1 MRTKR
6 KIISMLLCGA
16 MLVSH
21 CTPPAFVEAQTITT
35 ADGMCEHHTE
45 HTEDCGYTAGT
56 PETPCAHE
64 HTEDCYTEVTKCV
77 HEHTPECY
85 TEKTE
90 ESTSGDDAVT
100 ADTEEREPENCTH
113 LCSEESGCITKEWNC
128 PHEEGQ
134 HDESCGYVP
143 AEEGTPCGYVCHIC
157 PVQDMIDA
165 LPGGE
170 EVTGENAGEIKE
182 RLEAIDKA
190 KEQLTDEETKQL
202 DVSRYQ
208 DAAAALSALDGQTG
222 SDVPIP
228 ADIGDTFVVG
238 TLSYK
243 VISTDPAEVELT
255 SGASFTGETLNIP
268 STVENNGAT
277 YTVTSIGDNAFENNN
292 KIKTVTFPDTLT
304 KIGDS
309 AFSKCYSL
317 EGELRLPEGLQ
328 EIGSYAFFSDSKI
341 KTVIFPDTLIRIG
354 NQAFINCYGLE
365 GMLTLPEGLK
375 EIGSSAFAGQAEYA
389 GYNNNKMMN
398 ITAVNL
404 PNSLEKLGYN
414 DFHAC
419 KITSVTVPEQI
430 TVLERGVFSC
440 CFELTSVT
448 LPEGLKTIGSL
459 EQYSSG
465 PFQHCTSLKTIE
477 LPDGVEVL
485 GRTAFGQSGL
495 TEITLPKNL
504 KTIGGGAFC
513 ACADLKKINWNDN
526 LETVNSNAFEECIG
540 LTEVE
545 IPAGIANFDPAA
557 FRDCPNTC
565 TIKVSE
571 LPLYAALINFKENG
585 PNQHNTDYEVVYTG
599 SMQNA
604 QFEDDTFTYIVID
617 ADNNYVQ
624 ILGIKEGVTL
634 NADLTLPEKVSYMD
648 NEYTVTEIGG
658 GVFNEHSE
666 LTNITLPDTLKKI
679 GNGAFANCT
688 GLMDLT
694 LPAAV
699 EIIGNSAF
707 YKCTNLQNVVFPNNL
722 TEIGSTAF
730 FSCAIKNID
739 LSVTRLNKI
748 DERAFYSCKDLESVK
763 LPDCLTTLNGNAFL
777 ECAKLESIN
786 LPKDLTTMGKDVF
799 NNCTSLAK
807 VDCPPDMVLTEL
819 PDYTFAGCINLSEI
833 TLPVSIKKIGWSAFN
848 NCGKLQNFTLPAEL
862 EELASYAFYFC
873 SGLCGGTL
881 DLPSTVT
888 KIDSSTFDK
897 CDIERLNID
906 KNNSLQTLGN
916 GAFNGVALVV
926 CFDRSTYEKVHRVA
940 VAPTE
945 VRMMYDIADVLL
957 EPASIGDQIYTGE
970 EIKPEVKLYVEENGE
985 EHFFELDRDYT
996 VAYENNI
1003 NITAD
1008 VENGRAK
1015 IILTPTKDGSLHGG
1029 PREVYFTILAPQK
1042 YPVVMQ
1048 NSDGGTS
1055 SASPEEAEEGT
1066 KVELTATPDEGY
1078 HFVEWQVL
1086 SGDVLIENNSFI
1098 MPAAE
1103 VRIQAVFEADTYTV
1117 TLNANG
1123 GTINSGDVTS
1133 YTYGVGAVLPTA
1145 DNMAYTRYTFN
1156 GWYEDSSF
1164 SGSPVT
1170 AISAT
1175 DTGNKTFYA
1184 KWVPVEAQSYTVL
1197 VSASPEAGGTVSG
1210 GGTYTENT
1218 SVTITATPNEGYHFV
1233 EWQVLSGGVSIENNS
1248 FIMPAAEVCIQAV
1261 FEADTYT
1268 VTLNANGGT
1277 INSGDVTSYTYGVGA
1292 VLPTADNMSY
1302 TGHTF
1307 NGWYEDSS
1315 FSGSPVTAI
1324 SATDTG
1330 DKTFYA
1336 KWVPVKPGAQSY
1348 TVLVSANPEA
1358 GGTVS
1363 GGGTYT
1369 ENTYVTV
1376 TAAAKEG
1383 YRFVKWTE
1391 DGSAVSDSADY
1402 AFTVTADRTLTAVF
1416 EKETSDERHEGLWVS
1431 GMQDTVPYTGAPVRQ
1446 ENINVYH
1453 NSTLLQ
1459 EKTEYTISYKN
1470 NKNAGTAQ
1478 LIVTGKGNYKG
1489 KVTQN
1494 FIIEA
1499 IDLSRESQNSIS
1511 ATVATAV
1518 ATGKKLKP
1526 AITVTWNQKKLKE
1539 KKDYTLTYDTNIT
1552 EASDDG
1558 YDITISG
1565 TGNYTGT
1572 ITRKF
1577 RVVPKGTKLLNSAK
1591 VTGLAKSYPYQ
1602 DAAENAIPHGLETD
1616 LANLTVKVGKTT
1628 LTQGTDYTVRMENAG
1643 AVGTASLIIEPAQ
1656 ASSYAGEKRVPVLI
1670 TGTNLKTCSVTG
1682 LEKSYP
1688 YTGAPITPDITVFTG
1703 KNGTGTKI
1711 SEGDYIVR
1719 YTNNTKPGKATLTVT
1734 GIAEKGY
1741 SGTLKAT
1748 YTISRTDLAE
1758 GENAGKITVQLP
1770 DTASYAKGGAKPQP
1784 VIRHTE
1790 GSTVHILRE
1799 NIDYKLIYKNNTAV
1813 SAGNTNLSTNR
1824 QPAVTITGIG
1834 NYRGTITKT
1843 FTIVRQD
1850 ISLLTI
1856 AASDKPYSAKK
1867 KGRAYYSAPKVYD
1880 LDGKQLRQNT
1890 DYTVR
1895 YTDDATGSEIGKTDI
1910 VQNGTK
1916 IRVTITAAETSKSGY
1931 SGTLSTTYFVR
1942 GAADVKDIAKAKT
1955 DKIKPQHYTGSPICP
1970 KVGLYTTK
1978 GKTKTYLT
1986 EGEDYEIVGCY
1997 NNIRKGTATILIK
2010 GKGSFSGIRT
2020 VTFKIISADNPLIWS
2035 GVF

>member
-16 MLVSH
+16 MLVSN
-21 CTPPAFVEAQTITT
+21 CAPPAFVEAQTITT
-35 ADGMCEHHTE
+35 ADGLCEHHTE
-45 HTEDCGYTAGT
+45 HTEDCGYTVGT

-64 HTEDCYTEVTKCV
+64 HTEDCYTEVTECI

-85 TEKTE
+85 PEETE
-90 ESTSGDDAVT
+90 ESTSGDDAVP
-100 ADTEEREPENCTH
+100 ADTEGREPENCTH

-143 AEEGTPCGYVCHIC
+143 AEEGTPCGYVCRIC
-157 PVQDMIDA
+157 PVQDMIDT
-165 LPGGE
+165 LPAGE

-190 KEQLTDEETKQL
+190 KEQLTDEETEQL

-208 DAAAALSALDGQTG
+208 DAAAALSALDGQTEVN
-222 SDVPIP
+222 VPMA
-228 ADIGDTFVVG
+228 ADIGETFDDG
-238 TLSYK
+238 NLSYR
-243 VISTDPAEVELT
+243 VTAENEVEV
-255 SGASFTGETLNIP
+255 TGLLVKLDGEGKLEIPETV
-268 STVENNGAT
+268 TNGDVT
-277 YTVTSIGDNAFENNN
+277 YTVTAIGKEAFHAGTQSCNESIKEVVLPGTLKKIDYGAFWYYPKLTKLELPDGIEEIGERAFFECLTLAGEIYLPDSITSIG
-292 KIKTVTFPDTLT
+292 
-304 KIGDS
+304 S
-309 AFSKCYSL
+309 C
-317 EGELRLPEGLQ
+317 
-328 EIGSYAFFSDSKI
+328 
-341 KTVIFPDTLIRIG
+341 
-354 NQAFINCYGLE
+354 
-365 GMLTLPEGLK
+365 
-375 EIGSSAFAGQAEYA
+375 AFAA
-389 GYNNNKMMN
+389 GLGVGAYGNPSNN
-398 ITAVNL
+398 
-404 PNSLEKLGYN
+404 
-414 DFHAC
+414 
-419 KITSVTVPEQI
+419 ITSVRMPAHLQSLGTFAFCRCGSLESVEIPAGI
-430 TVLERGVFSC
+430 TVLKKNTFAFCTSLE
-440 CFELTSVT
+440 SVT
-448 LPEGLKTIGSL
+448 LPEGLTTIDEDAFRSCTSLETINWPDSLRNLEMWAFTGCSKLPAVQLNDNMEVIKSCAFQGCTSLTEVTLPPNLKTFEPAAFAECTCKINVHNMQECIDLLIYKEKYPKYTFTVNLISDTGETVQIFEDENFRYAVTDSTNSTVQLLGLKNADKQYSGKLEISANATCNGTEYKVTSIGNNAFEDYAQISEIVLPDTLDALGTRAFYGCKALEEVLLPENLTMIGNNAFARCEKLAKVTWPDHLQTIGSYAFSRTPLTSAALPNSLHSIGEFAFEYCDALKNVYLPANL
-459 EQYSSG
+459 ETMGSST
-465 PFQHCTSLKTIE
+465 FWMCSSLQD
-477 LPDGVEVL
+477 LSFSSDML
-485 GRTAFGQSGL
+485 L
-495 TEITLPKNL
+495 TEIPGGTFRGCDALTTVELPKSIIKIDGSAFENCAGLTTITLPEGLESIEATAFYNDKSLTGPLNL
-504 KTIGGGAFC
+504 PQAVKSLG
-513 ACADLKKINWNDN
+513 
-526 LETVNSNAFEECIG
+526 VSAFEEC
-540 LTEVE
+540 E
-545 IPAGIANFDPAA
+545 
-557 FRDCPNTC
+557 
-565 TIKVSE
+565 
-571 LPLYAALINFKENG
+571 
-585 PNQHNTDYEVVYTG
+585 
-599 SMQNA
+599 
-604 QFEDDTFTYIVID
+604 
-617 ADNNYVQ
+617 
-624 ILGIKEGVTL
+624 
-634 NADLTLPEKVSYMD
+634 
-648 NEYTVTEIGG
+648 
-658 GVFNEHSE
+658 
-666 LTNITLPDTLKKI
+666 
-679 GNGAFANCT
+679 
-688 GLMDLT
+688 
-694 LPAAV
+694 
-699 EIIGNSAF
+699 
-707 YKCTNLQNVVFPNNL
+707 NLQLHINGSNL
-722 TEIGSTAF
+722 LNHIGSDAL
-730 FSCAIKNID
+730 KNVKLVTCDD
-739 LSVTRLNKI
+739 LSMYGYLK
-748 DERAFYSCKDLESVK
+748 
-763 LPDCLTTLNGNAFL
+763 
-777 ECAKLESIN
+777 
-786 LPKDLTTMGKDVF
+786 
-799 NNCTSLAK
+799 SL
-807 VDCPPDMVLTEL
+807 
-819 PDYTFAGCINLSEI
+819 
-833 TLPVSIKKIGWSAFN
+833 
-848 NCGKLQNFTLPAEL
+848 
-862 EELASYAFYFC
+862 
-873 SGLCGGTL
+873 
-881 DLPSTVT
+881 
-888 KIDSSTFDK
+888 
-897 CDIERLNID
+897 
-906 KNNSLQTLGN
+906 
-916 GAFNGVALVV
+916 
-926 CFDRSTYEKVHRVA
+926 A

-1145 DNMAYTRYTFN
+1145 DNM
-1156 GWYEDSSF
+1156 
-1164 SGSPVT
+1164 
-1170 AISAT
+1170 
-1175 DTGNKTFYA
+1175 
-1184 KWVPVEAQSYTVL
+1184 
-1197 VSASPEAGGTVSG
+1197 
-1210 GGTYTENT
+1210 
-1218 SVTITATPNEGYHFV
+1218 
-1233 EWQVLSGGVSIENNS
+1233 
-1248 FIMPAAEVCIQAV
+1248 
-1261 FEADTYT
+1261 
-1268 VTLNANGGT
+1268 
-1277 INSGDVTSYTYGVGA
+1277 
-1292 VLPTADNMSY
+1292 SY

-1446 ENINVYH
+1446 ENIKVYH

-1526 AITVTWNQKKLKE
+1526 AVTVTWNQKKLKE
-1539 KKDYTLTYDTNIT
+1539 KKDYTLTYNTNIT
-1552 EASDDG
+1552 AASDDG

-1688 YTGAPITPDITVFTG
+1688 YTGAPITPNITVFTG

>member
-21 CTPPAFVEAQTITT
+21 CTPSAFAEAQTITT
-35 ADGMCEHHTE
+35 ADGLCEHHTE
-45 HTEDCGYTAGT
+45 HTEDCGYTVGT

-64 HTEDCYTEVTKCV
+64 HTEDCYTEVTECI

-85 TEKTE
+85 PEETE
-90 ESTSGDDAVT
+90 ESTSGDDAVP

-157 PVQDMIDA
+157 PIQDMIDA

-190 KEQLTDEETKQL
+190 KEQLTDEETEQL

-255 SGASFTGETLNIP
+255 GGASFTGETLNIP

-328 EIGSYAFFSDSKI
+328 EIGSSAFFSDSKI

-375 EIGSSAFAGQAEYA
+375 EIGSSAFAGQAEFA
-389 GYNNNKMMN
+389 GYVNNKMMN

-414 DFHAC
+414 AFHAC

-430 TVLERGVFSC
+430 TVLESGVFSC

-888 KIDSSTFDK
+888 KIDSSAFDK

-1103 VRIQAVFEADTYTV
+1103 VR
-1117 TLNANG
+1117 
-1123 GTINSGDVTS
+1123 
-1133 YTYGVGAVLPTA
+1133 
-1145 DNMAYTRYTFN
+1145 
-1156 GWYEDSSF
+1156 
-1164 SGSPVT
+1164 
-1170 AISAT
+1170 
-1175 DTGNKTFYA
+1175 
-1184 KWVPVEAQSYTVL
+1184 
-1197 VSASPEAGGTVSG
+1197 
-1210 GGTYTENT
+1210 
-1218 SVTITATPNEGYHFV
+1218 
-1233 EWQVLSGGVSIENNS
+1233 
-1248 FIMPAAEVCIQAV
+1248 IQAV

-1526 AITVTWNQKKLKE
+1526 AVTVTWNQKKLKE

-1719 YTNNTKPGKATLTVT
+1719 YTNNTKSGKATLTVT

>member
-1 MRTKR
+1 
-6 KIISMLLCGA
+6 MLLCGA

-21 CTPPAFVEAQTITT
+21 CTPSAFAEAQTITT
-35 ADGMCEHHTE
+35 ADGLCEHHTE
-45 HTEDCGYTAGT
+45 HTEDCGYTVGT

-64 HTEDCYTEVTKCV
+64 HTEDCYTEVTECI

-85 TEKTE
+85 PEETE
-90 ESTSGDDAVT
+90 ESTSGDDAVP

-157 PVQDMIDA
+157 PIQDMIDA

-190 KEQLTDEETKQL
+190 KEQLTDEETEQL

-208 DAAAALSALDGQTG
+208 DAAAALSALDGQTEVN
-222 SDVPIP
+222 VPMA
-228 ADIGDTFVVG
+228 ADIGETFDDG
-238 TLSYK
+238 NLSYR
-243 VISTDPAEVELT
+243 VTAENEVEV
-255 SGASFTGETLNIP
+255 TGLLVKLDGEGKLEIPETV
-268 STVENNGAT
+268 TNGDVT
-277 YTVTSIGDNAFENNN
+277 YTVTAIGKEAFHAGTQSCNESIKEVVLPGTLKKIDYGAFWYYPKLTKLELPDGIEEIGERAFFECLTLAGEIYLPDSITSIG
-292 KIKTVTFPDTLT
+292 
-304 KIGDS
+304 S
-309 AFSKCYSL
+309 C
-317 EGELRLPEGLQ
+317 
-328 EIGSYAFFSDSKI
+328 
-341 KTVIFPDTLIRIG
+341 
-354 NQAFINCYGLE
+354 
-365 GMLTLPEGLK
+365 
-375 EIGSSAFAGQAEYA
+375 AFAA
-389 GYNNNKMMN
+389 GLGVGAYGNPSNN
-398 ITAVNL
+398 
-404 PNSLEKLGYN
+404 
-414 DFHAC
+414 
-419 KITSVTVPEQI
+419 ITSVRMPAHLQSLGTFAFCRCGSLESVEIPAGI
-430 TVLERGVFSC
+430 TVLKKNTFAFCTSLE
-440 CFELTSVT
+440 SVT
-448 LPEGLKTIGSL
+448 LPEGLTTIDEDAFRSCTSLETINWPDSLRNLEMWAFTGCSKLPAVQLNDNMEVIKSCAFQGCTSLTEVTLPPNLKTFEPAAFAECTCKINVHNMQECIDLLIYKEKYPKYTFTVNLISDTGETVQIFEDENFRYAVTDSTNSTVQLLGLKNADKQYSGKLEISANATCNGTEYKVTSIGNNAFEDYAQISEIVLPDTLDALGTRAFYGCKALEEVLLPENLTMIGNNAFARCEKLAKVTWPDHLQTIGSYAFSRTPLTSAALPNSLHSIGEFAFEYCDALKNVYLPANL
-459 EQYSSG
+459 ETMGSST
-465 PFQHCTSLKTIE
+465 FWMCSSLQD
-477 LPDGVEVL
+477 LSFSSDML
-485 GRTAFGQSGL
+485 L
-495 TEITLPKNL
+495 TEIPGGTFRGCDALTTVELPKSIIKIDGSAFENCAGLTTITLPEGLESIEATAFYNDKSLTGPLNL
-504 KTIGGGAFC
+504 PQAVKSLG
-513 ACADLKKINWNDN
+513 
-526 LETVNSNAFEECIG
+526 VSAFEEC
-540 LTEVE
+540 E
-545 IPAGIANFDPAA
+545 
-557 FRDCPNTC
+557 
-565 TIKVSE
+565 
-571 LPLYAALINFKENG
+571 
-585 PNQHNTDYEVVYTG
+585 
-599 SMQNA
+599 
-604 QFEDDTFTYIVID
+604 
-617 ADNNYVQ
+617 
-624 ILGIKEGVTL
+624 
-634 NADLTLPEKVSYMD
+634 
-648 NEYTVTEIGG
+648 
-658 GVFNEHSE
+658 
-666 LTNITLPDTLKKI
+666 
-679 GNGAFANCT
+679 
-688 GLMDLT
+688 
-694 LPAAV
+694 
-699 EIIGNSAF
+699 
-707 YKCTNLQNVVFPNNL
+707 NLQLHINGSNL
-722 TEIGSTAF
+722 LNHIGSDAL
-730 FSCAIKNID
+730 KNVKLVTCDD
-739 LSVTRLNKI
+739 LSMYGYLK
-748 DERAFYSCKDLESVK
+748 
-763 LPDCLTTLNGNAFL
+763 
-777 ECAKLESIN
+777 
-786 LPKDLTTMGKDVF
+786 
-799 NNCTSLAK
+799 SL
-807 VDCPPDMVLTEL
+807 
-819 PDYTFAGCINLSEI
+819 
-833 TLPVSIKKIGWSAFN
+833 
-848 NCGKLQNFTLPAEL
+848 
-862 EELASYAFYFC
+862 
-873 SGLCGGTL
+873 
-881 DLPSTVT
+881 
-888 KIDSSTFDK
+888 
-897 CDIERLNID
+897 
-906 KNNSLQTLGN
+906 
-916 GAFNGVALVV
+916 
-926 CFDRSTYEKVHRVA
+926 A

-1145 DNMAYTRYTFN
+1145 DNM
-1156 GWYEDSSF
+1156 
-1164 SGSPVT
+1164 
-1170 AISAT
+1170 
-1175 DTGNKTFYA
+1175 
-1184 KWVPVEAQSYTVL
+1184 
-1197 VSASPEAGGTVSG
+1197 
-1210 GGTYTENT
+1210 
-1218 SVTITATPNEGYHFV
+1218 
-1233 EWQVLSGGVSIENNS
+1233 
-1248 FIMPAAEVCIQAV
+1248 
-1261 FEADTYT
+1261 
-1268 VTLNANGGT
+1268 
-1277 INSGDVTSYTYGVGA
+1277 
-1292 VLPTADNMSY
+1292 SY

-1446 ENINVYH
+1446 ENIKVYH

-1526 AITVTWNQKKLKE
+1526 AVTVTWNQKKLKE
-1539 KKDYTLTYDTNIT
+1539 KKDYTLTYNTNIT
-1552 EASDDG
+1552 AASDDG

-1688 YTGAPITPDITVFTG
+1688 YTGAPITPNITVFTG

>member
-6 KIISMLLCGA
+6 KIISLLLCGA
-16 MLVSH
+16 MLVSN
-21 CTPPAFVEAQTITT
+21 CAPPAFVEAQTITT

-190 KEQLTDEETKQL
+190 KEQLTDEETEQL

-414 DFHAC
+414 AFHAC

-545 IPAGIANFDPAA
+545 IPAGIANFDPTA

-585 PNQHNTDYEVVYTG
+585 PNQYNTDYEVVYTG

-679 GNGAFANCT
+679 GNGAFTKCT
-688 GLMDLT
+688 GLTDLN
-694 LPAAV
+694 LPSAV
-699 EIIGNSAF
+699 EIIDNRAF
-707 YKCTNLQNVVFPNNL
+707 YQCTNLQNVAFSTNL
-722 TEIGSTAF
+722 TEIGGNAF
-730 FSCAIKNID
+730 YKCAIKNVD

-748 DERAFYSCKDLESVK
+748 DERAFSSCEALESVK
-763 LPDCLTTLNGNAFL
+763 FPECLTTLKGETFHK
-777 ECAKLESIN
+777 CTKLESIN
-786 LPKDLTTMGKDVF
+786 LPRALTTMGENVF
-799 NNCTSLAK
+799 GNCTSLAK

-848 NCGKLQNFTLPAEL
+848 NCGKLQNFTFPAEL

-888 KIDSSTFDK
+888 KIDSSAFDK

-1103 VRIQAVFEADTYTV
+1103 VCIQAVFEADTYTV

-1145 DNMAYTRYTFN
+1145 DNMA
-1156 GWYEDSSF
+1156 
-1164 SGSPVT
+1164 
-1170 AISAT
+1170 
-1175 DTGNKTFYA
+1175 
-1184 KWVPVEAQSYTVL
+1184 
-1197 VSASPEAGGTVSG
+1197 
-1210 GGTYTENT
+1210 
-1218 SVTITATPNEGYHFV
+1218 
-1233 EWQVLSGGVSIENNS
+1233 
-1248 FIMPAAEVCIQAV
+1248 
-1261 FEADTYT
+1261 
-1268 VTLNANGGT
+1268 
-1277 INSGDVTSYTYGVGA
+1277 
-1292 VLPTADNMSY
+1292 Y

-1446 ENINVYH
+1446 ENIKVYH

-1526 AITVTWNQKKLKE
+1526 AVTVTWNQKKLKE

>member
-21 CTPPAFVEAQTITT
+21 CTPSAFAEAQTITT
-35 ADGMCEHHTE
+35 ADGLCEHHTE
-45 HTEDCGYTAGT
+45 HTEDCGYTVGT

-64 HTEDCYTEVTKCV
+64 HTEDCYTEVTECI

-85 TEKTE
+85 PEETE
-90 ESTSGDDAVT
+90 ESTSGDDAVP
-100 ADTEEREPENCTH
+100 ADTEGREPENCTH

-143 AEEGTPCGYVCHIC
+143 AEEGTPCGYVCRIC
-157 PVQDMIDA
+157 PVQDMIDT
-165 LPGGE
+165 LPAGE

-190 KEQLTDEETKQL
+190 KEQLTDEETEQL

-354 NQAFINCYGLE
+354 NQAFMSCYGLE
-365 GMLTLPEGLK
+365 GTLTLPEGLK
-375 EIGSSAFAGQAEYA
+375 EIGSSAFSGSAEFA
-389 GYNNNKMMN
+389 GYVNNKMMN

-414 DFHAC
+414 AFHAC

-430 TVLERGVFSC
+430 TVLESGVFSC

-888 KIDSSTFDK
+888 KIDSSAFDK

-1145 DNMAYTRYTFN
+1145 DNM
-1156 GWYEDSSF
+1156 
-1164 SGSPVT
+1164 
-1170 AISAT
+1170 
-1175 DTGNKTFYA
+1175 
-1184 KWVPVEAQSYTVL
+1184 
-1197 VSASPEAGGTVSG
+1197 
-1210 GGTYTENT
+1210 
-1218 SVTITATPNEGYHFV
+1218 
-1233 EWQVLSGGVSIENNS
+1233 
-1248 FIMPAAEVCIQAV
+1248 
-1261 FEADTYT
+1261 
-1268 VTLNANGGT
+1268 
-1277 INSGDVTSYTYGVGA
+1277 
-1292 VLPTADNMSY
+1292 SY

-1446 ENINVYH
+1446 ENIKVYH

-1499 IDLSRESQNSIS
+1499 IDLSSESQNSIS

-1526 AITVTWNQKKLKE
+1526 AVTVTWNQKKLKE
-1539 KKDYTLTYDTNIT
+1539 KKDYTLTYNTNIT
-1552 EASDDG
+1552 AASDDG

-1688 YTGAPITPDITVFTG
+1688 YTGAPITPNITVFTG

>member
-21 CTPPAFVEAQTITT
+21 CTPSAFAEAQTITT
-35 ADGMCEHHTE
+35 ADGLCEHHTE
-45 HTEDCGYTAGT
+45 HTEDCGYTVGT

-64 HTEDCYTEVTKCV
+64 HTEDCYTEVTECI

-85 TEKTE
+85 PEETE
-90 ESTSGDDAVT
+90 ESTSGDDAVP
-100 ADTEEREPENCTH
+100 ADTEGREPENCTH

-143 AEEGTPCGYVCHIC
+143 AEEGTPCGYVCRIC
-157 PVQDMIDA
+157 PVQDMIDT
-165 LPGGE
+165 LPAGE

-190 KEQLTDEETKQL
+190 KEQLTDEETEQL

-208 DAAAALSALDGQTG
+208 DAAAALSALDGQTEVN
-222 SDVPIP
+222 VPMA
-228 ADIGDTFVVG
+228 ADIGETFDDG
-238 TLSYK
+238 NLSYK
-243 VISTDPAEVELT
+243 VIATDPAEVELT
-255 SGASFTGETLNIP
+255 SGASFTGENLVIP
-268 STVENNGAT
+268 STVENNGVT
-277 YTVTSIGDNAFENNN
+277 YTVTSIGNSAFSQKSN
-292 KIKTVTFPDTLT
+292 IATVAFPDTLT
-304 KIGDS
+304 KIGDD
-309 AFSKCYSL
+309 AFDRCYNL
-317 EGELRLPEGLQ
+317 EGELKLPNGLE

-341 KTVIFPDTLIRIG
+341 KTVIFPDTLICIG
-354 NQAFINCYGLE
+354 NQAFMSCYGLE
-365 GMLTLPEGLK
+365 GTLTLPEGLK
-375 EIGSSAFAGQAEYA
+375 EIGSSAFSGSAEFA
-389 GYNNNKMMN
+389 GYVNNKMMN

-414 DFHAC
+414 AFHAC

-430 TVLERGVFSC
+430 TVLESGVFSC

-448 LPEGLKTIGSL
+448 LPEGLKAISDTS
-459 EQYSSG
+459 QYGNG
-465 PFQHCTSLKTIE
+465 PFAHCKALKTIE
-477 LPDGVEVL
+477 LPDSVELL
-485 GRTAFGQSGL
+485 GLGAFAQSGL
-495 TEITLPKNL
+495 TEITLPKSL
-504 KTIGGGAFC
+504 KTIWDGAFVSC
-513 ACADLKKINWNDN
+513 KDLTTINWNDS
-526 LETVNSNAFEECIG
+526 LETVNSNAFQKCIG

-545 IPAGIANFDPAA
+545 IPAGIANFNPAA
-557 FRDCPNTC
+557 FRQCPSTC

-571 LPLYAALINFKENG
+571 LSLYTALINFKKNG
-585 PNQHNTDYEVVYTG
+585 PNQYDTAYEVVYTG
-599 SMQNA
+599 SMQDVK
-604 QFEDDTFTYIVID
+604 FGDDKFTYIVID
-617 ADNNYVQ
+617 ADKKYVQ
-624 ILGIKEGVTL
+624 ILGIKESVTFD
-634 NADLTLPEKVSYMD
+634 ADLTIPEKVTYMN

-658 GVFNEHSE
+658 GVFNGHSE
-666 LTNITLPDTLKKI
+666 LTKITLPDTLQKI
-679 GNGAFANCT
+679 GDGAFANCT

-888 KIDSSTFDK
+888 KIDSSAFDK

-1086 SGDVLIENNSFI
+1086 SG
-1098 MPAAE
+1098 
-1103 VRIQAVFEADTYTV
+1103 
-1117 TLNANG
+1117 
-1123 GTINSGDVTS
+1123 
-1133 YTYGVGAVLPTA
+1133 
-1145 DNMAYTRYTFN
+1145 
-1156 GWYEDSSF
+1156 
-1164 SGSPVT
+1164 
-1170 AISAT
+1170 
-1175 DTGNKTFYA
+1175 
-1184 KWVPVEAQSYTVL
+1184 
-1197 VSASPEAGGTVSG
+1197 
-1210 GGTYTENT
+1210 
-1218 SVTITATPNEGYHFV
+1218 
-1233 EWQVLSGGVSIENNS
+1233 GVSIENNS

-1336 KWVPVKPGAQSY
+1336 KWVPVNPGAQSY

-1526 AITVTWNQKKLKE
+1526 AVTVTWNQKKLKE

-1643 AVGTASLIIEPAQ
+1643 AVGTESLIIEPAQ

-1834 NYRGTITKT
+1834 NYRGKKKKT

>member
-21 CTPPAFVEAQTITT
+21 CTPSAFAEAQTITT
-35 ADGMCEHHTE
+35 ADGLCEHHTE
-45 HTEDCGYTAGT
+45 HTEDCGYTVGT

-64 HTEDCYTEVTKCV
+64 HTEDCYTEVTECI

-85 TEKTE
+85 PEETE
-90 ESTSGDDAVT
+90 ESTSGDDAVP

-157 PVQDMIDA
+157 PIQDMIDA

-190 KEQLTDEETKQL
+190 KEQLTDEETEQL

-208 DAAAALSALDGQTG
+208 DAAAALSALDGQTEVN
-222 SDVPIP
+222 VPMA
-228 ADIGDTFVVG
+228 ADIGETFDDG
-238 TLSYK
+238 NLSYR
-243 VISTDPAEVELT
+243 VTAENEVEV
-255 SGASFTGETLNIP
+255 TGLLVKLDGEGKLEIPETV
-268 STVENNGAT
+268 TNGDVT
-277 YTVTSIGDNAFENNN
+277 YTVTAIGKEAFHAGTQSCNESIKEVVLPGTLKKIDYGAFWYYPKLTKLELPDGIEEIGERAFFECLTLAGEIYLPDSITSIG
-292 KIKTVTFPDTLT
+292 
-304 KIGDS
+304 S
-309 AFSKCYSL
+309 C
-317 EGELRLPEGLQ
+317 
-328 EIGSYAFFSDSKI
+328 
-341 KTVIFPDTLIRIG
+341 
-354 NQAFINCYGLE
+354 
-365 GMLTLPEGLK
+365 
-375 EIGSSAFAGQAEYA
+375 AFAA
-389 GYNNNKMMN
+389 GLGVGAYGNPSNN
-398 ITAVNL
+398 
-404 PNSLEKLGYN
+404 
-414 DFHAC
+414 
-419 KITSVTVPEQI
+419 ITSVRMPAHLQSLGTFAFCRCGSLESVEIPAGI
-430 TVLERGVFSC
+430 TVLKKNTFAFCTSLE
-440 CFELTSVT
+440 SVT
-448 LPEGLKTIGSL
+448 LPEGLTTIDEDAFRSCTSLETINWPDSLRNLEMWAFTGCSKLPAVQLNDNMEVIKSCAFQGCTSLTEVTLPPNLKTFEPAAFAECTCKINVHNMQECIDLLIYKEKYPKYTFTVNLISDTGETVQIFEDENFRYAVTDSTNSTVQLLGLKNADKQYSGKLEISANATCNGTEYKVTSIGNNAFEDYAQISEIVLPDTLDALGTRAFYGCKALEEVLLPENLTMIGNNAFARCEKLAKVTWPDHLQTIGSYAFSRTPLTSAALPNSLHSIGEFAFEYCDALKNVYLPANL
-459 EQYSSG
+459 ETMGSST
-465 PFQHCTSLKTIE
+465 FWMCSSLQD
-477 LPDGVEVL
+477 LSFSSDML
-485 GRTAFGQSGL
+485 L
-495 TEITLPKNL
+495 TEIPGGTFRGCDALTTVELPKSIIKIDGSAFENCAGLTTITLPEGLESIEATAFYNDKSLTGPLNL
-504 KTIGGGAFC
+504 PQAVKSLG
-513 ACADLKKINWNDN
+513 
-526 LETVNSNAFEECIG
+526 VSAFEEC
-540 LTEVE
+540 E
-545 IPAGIANFDPAA
+545 
-557 FRDCPNTC
+557 
-565 TIKVSE
+565 
-571 LPLYAALINFKENG
+571 
-585 PNQHNTDYEVVYTG
+585 
-599 SMQNA
+599 
-604 QFEDDTFTYIVID
+604 
-617 ADNNYVQ
+617 
-624 ILGIKEGVTL
+624 
-634 NADLTLPEKVSYMD
+634 
-648 NEYTVTEIGG
+648 
-658 GVFNEHSE
+658 
-666 LTNITLPDTLKKI
+666 
-679 GNGAFANCT
+679 
-688 GLMDLT
+688 
-694 LPAAV
+694 
-699 EIIGNSAF
+699 
-707 YKCTNLQNVVFPNNL
+707 NLQLHINGSNL
-722 TEIGSTAF
+722 LNHIGSDAL
-730 FSCAIKNID
+730 KNVKLVTCDD
-739 LSVTRLNKI
+739 LSMYGYLK
-748 DERAFYSCKDLESVK
+748 
-763 LPDCLTTLNGNAFL
+763 
-777 ECAKLESIN
+777 
-786 LPKDLTTMGKDVF
+786 
-799 NNCTSLAK
+799 SLA
-807 VDCPPDMVLTEL
+807 
-819 PDYTFAGCINLSEI
+819 G
-833 TLPVSIKKIGWSAFN
+833 
-848 NCGKLQNFTLPAEL
+848 
-862 EELASYAFYFC
+862 
-873 SGLCGGTL
+873 
-881 DLPSTVT
+881 
-888 KIDSSTFDK
+888 
-897 CDIERLNID
+897 
-906 KNNSLQTLGN
+906 
-916 GAFNGVALVV
+916 
-926 CFDRSTYEKVHRVA
+926 
-940 VAPTE
+940 APTE
-945 VRMMYDIADVLL
+945 VRMLYDIADILL
-957 EPASIGDQIYTGE
+957 EPEFIPDQIYTGE
-970 EIKPEVKLYVEENGE
+970 EIKPEVKLYVEENGGK
-985 EHFFELDRDYT
+985 HFFELNKDYT
-996 VAYENNI
+996 VSYENNT
-1003 NITAD
+1003 NITD
-1008 VENGRAK
+1008 VVENGRAK
-1015 IILTPTKDGSLHGG
+1015 IILTPTKDGSLYGG
-1029 PREVYFTILAPQK
+1029 SRTVNFTILAPQK

-1048 NSDGGTS
+1048 DSDGGTS
-1055 SASPEEAEEGT
+1055 SASTKDAEEGT
-1066 KVELTATPDEGY
+1066 KIELTATPDEGY
-1078 HFVEWQVL
+1078 HFVKWQVL
-1086 SGDVLIENNSFI
+1086 SGDVSIENNSFI

-1117 TLNANG
+1117 TLHANG
-1123 GTINSGDVTS
+1123 GTINSGDV
-1133 YTYGVGAVLPTA
+1133 
-1145 DNMAYTRYTFN
+1145 D
-1156 GWYEDSSF
+1156 
-1164 SGSPVT
+1164 
-1170 AISAT
+1170 
-1175 DTGNKTFYA
+1175 
-1184 KWVPVEAQSYTVL
+1184 
-1197 VSASPEAGGTVSG
+1197 
-1210 GGTYTENT
+1210 
-1218 SVTITATPNEGYHFV
+1218 
-1233 EWQVLSGGVSIENNS
+1233 
-1248 FIMPAAEVCIQAV
+1248 
-1261 FEADTYT
+1261 
-1268 VTLNANGGT
+1268 
-1277 INSGDVTSYTYGVGA
+1277 SYTYGVGA

-1376 TAAAKEG
+1376 IAAAKEG
-1383 YRFVKWTE
+1383 YRFAKWTE

-1526 AITVTWNQKKLKE
+1526 AVTVTWNQKKLKE

>member
-21 CTPPAFVEAQTITT
+21 CTPSAFAEAQTITT
-35 ADGMCEHHTE
+35 ADGLCEHHTE
-45 HTEDCGYTAGT
+45 HTEDCGYTVGT

-64 HTEDCYTEVTKCV
+64 HTEDCYTEVTECI

-85 TEKTE
+85 PEETE
-90 ESTSGDDAVT
+90 ESTSGDDAVP

-143 AEEGTPCGYVCHIC
+143 AEEGTPCGYVCRIC
-157 PVQDMIDA
+157 PVQDMIDT
-165 LPGGE
+165 LPAGE

-190 KEQLTDEETKQL
+190 KEQLTDEETEQL

-277 YTVTSIGDNAFENNN
+277 YTVTSIGDSAFSQKSN
-292 KIKTVTFPDTLT
+292 IATVAFPDTLT
-304 KIGDS
+304 KIGDD
-309 AFSKCYSL
+309 AFDRCYNL
-317 EGELRLPEGLQ
+317 EGELKLPNGLE

-341 KTVIFPDTLIRIG
+341 KTVIFPDTLICIG
-354 NQAFINCYGLE
+354 NQAFMSCYGLE
-365 GMLTLPEGLK
+365 GTLTLPEGLK
-375 EIGSSAFAGQAEYA
+375 EIGSSAFSGSAEFA
-389 GYNNNKMMN
+389 GYVNNKMMN

-414 DFHAC
+414 AFHAC

-430 TVLERGVFSC
+430 TVLESGVFSC

-448 LPEGLKTIGSL
+448 LPEGLKAISDTS
-459 EQYSSG
+459 QYGNG
-465 PFQHCTSLKTIE
+465 PFAHCKALKTIE
-477 LPDGVEVL
+477 LPDSVELL
-485 GRTAFGQSGL
+485 GLGAFAQSGL
-495 TEITLPKNL
+495 TEITLPKSL
-504 KTIGGGAFC
+504 KTIWDGAFVSC
-513 ACADLKKINWNDN
+513 KDLTTINWNDS
-526 LETVNSNAFEECIG
+526 LETVNSNAFQKCIG

-545 IPAGIANFDPAA
+545 IPAGIANFNPAA
-557 FRDCPNTC
+557 FRQCPSTC

-571 LPLYAALINFKENG
+571 LSLYTALINFKKNG
-585 PNQHNTDYEVVYTG
+585 PNQYDTAYEVVYTG
-599 SMQNA
+599 SMQDVK
-604 QFEDDTFTYIVID
+604 FGDDKFTYIVID
-617 ADNNYVQ
+617 ADKKYVQ
-624 ILGIKEGVTL
+624 ILGIKESVTFD
-634 NADLTLPEKVSYMD
+634 ADLTIPEKVTYMN

-658 GVFNEHSE
+658 GVFNGHSE
-666 LTNITLPDTLKKI
+666 LTKITLPDTLQKI
-679 GNGAFANCT
+679 GDGAFANCT

-888 KIDSSTFDK
+888 KIDSSAFDK

-1066 KVELTATPDEGY
+1066 KVELTATPD
-1078 HFVEWQVL
+1078 
-1086 SGDVLIENNSFI
+1086 
-1098 MPAAE
+1098 
-1103 VRIQAVFEADTYTV
+1103 
-1117 TLNANG
+1117 
-1123 GTINSGDVTS
+1123 
-1133 YTYGVGAVLPTA
+1133 
-1145 DNMAYTRYTFN
+1145 
-1156 GWYEDSSF
+1156 
-1164 SGSPVT
+1164 
-1170 AISAT
+1170 
-1175 DTGNKTFYA
+1175 
-1184 KWVPVEAQSYTVL
+1184 
-1197 VSASPEAGGTVSG
+1197 
-1210 GGTYTENT
+1210 
-1218 SVTITATPNEGYHFV
+1218 EGYHFV

-1526 AITVTWNQKKLKE
+1526 AVTVTWNQKKLKE

>member
-21 CTPPAFVEAQTITT
+21 CTPSAFAEAQTITT
-35 ADGMCEHHTE
+35 ADGLCEHHTE
-45 HTEDCGYTAGT
+45 HTEDCGYTVGT

-64 HTEDCYTEVTKCV
+64 HTEDCYTEVTECI

-85 TEKTE
+85 PEETE
-90 ESTSGDDAVT
+90 ESTSGDDAVP
-100 ADTEEREPENCTH
+100 ADTEGREPENCTH

-143 AEEGTPCGYVCHIC
+143 AEEGTPCGYVCRIC
-157 PVQDMIDA
+157 PVQDMIDT
-165 LPGGE
+165 LPAGE

-190 KEQLTDEETKQL
+190 KEQLTDEETEQL

-208 DAAAALSALDGQTG
+208 DAAAALSALDGQTEVN
-222 SDVPIP
+222 VPVA
-228 ADIGDTFVVG
+228 ADIGETFDDG
-238 TLSYK
+238 NLSYK
-243 VISTDPAEVELT
+243 VIATDPAEVELT
-255 SGASFTGETLNIP
+255 SGASFTGENLVIP
-268 STVENNGAT
+268 STVENNGVT
-277 YTVTSIGDNAFENNN
+277 YTVTSIGNSAFSQKSN
-292 KIKTVTFPDTLT
+292 IATVAFPDTLT
-304 KIGDS
+304 KIGDD
-309 AFSKCYSL
+309 AFDRCYNL
-317 EGELRLPEGLQ
+317 EGELKLPNGLE

-341 KTVIFPDTLIRIG
+341 KTVIFPDTLICIG
-354 NQAFINCYGLE
+354 NQAFMSCYGLE
-365 GMLTLPEGLK
+365 GTLTLPEGLK
-375 EIGSSAFAGQAEYA
+375 EIGSSAFSGSAEFA
-389 GYNNNKMMN
+389 GYVNNKMMN

-414 DFHAC
+414 AFHAC

-430 TVLERGVFSC
+430 TVLESGVFSC

-465 PFQHCTSLKTIE
+465 SFQHCTSLKTIE

-888 KIDSSTFDK
+888 KIDSSAFDK

-1066 KVELTATPDEGY
+1066 KVELTATP
-1078 HFVEWQVL
+1078 
-1086 SGDVLIENNSFI
+1086 
-1098 MPAAE
+1098 
-1103 VRIQAVFEADTYTV
+1103 
-1117 TLNANG
+1117 
-1123 GTINSGDVTS
+1123 
-1133 YTYGVGAVLPTA
+1133 
-1145 DNMAYTRYTFN
+1145 
-1156 GWYEDSSF
+1156 
-1164 SGSPVT
+1164 
-1170 AISAT
+1170 
-1175 DTGNKTFYA
+1175 
-1184 KWVPVEAQSYTVL
+1184 
-1197 VSASPEAGGTVSG
+1197 
-1210 GGTYTENT
+1210 
-1218 SVTITATPNEGYHFV
+1218 NEGYHFV

-1376 TAAAKEG
+1376 IAAAKEG
-1383 YRFVKWTE
+1383 YRFAKWTE

-1526 AITVTWNQKKLKE
+1526 AVTVTWNQKKLKE

>member
-1 MRTKR
+1 
-6 KIISMLLCGA
+6 MLLCGA

-21 CTPPAFVEAQTITT
+21 CTPSAFAEAQTITT
-35 ADGMCEHHTE
+35 ADGLCEHHTE
-45 HTEDCGYTAGT
+45 HTEDCGYTVGT

-64 HTEDCYTEVTKCV
+64 HTEDCYTEVTECI

-85 TEKTE
+85 PEETE
-90 ESTSGDDAVT
+90 ESTSGDDAVP

-157 PVQDMIDA
+157 PIQDMIDA

-190 KEQLTDEETKQL
+190 KEQLTDEETEQL
-202 DVSRYQ
+202 DFSRYQ
-208 DAAAALSALDGQTG
+208 DVAAALSALDGQTEVN
-222 SDVPIP
+222 VPMA
-228 ADIGDTFVVG
+228 ADIGETFDDG
-238 TLSYK
+238 NLSYR
-243 VISTDPAEVELT
+243 VTAENEVEV
-255 SGASFTGETLNIP
+255 TGLLVKLDGEGKLEIPETV
-268 STVENNGAT
+268 TNGDVT
-277 YTVTSIGDNAFENNN
+277 YTVTAIGKEAFHAGTQSCNESIKEVVLPGTLKKIDYGAFWYYPKLTKLELPDGIEEIGERAFFECLTLAGEIYLPDSITSIG
-292 KIKTVTFPDTLT
+292 
-304 KIGDS
+304 S
-309 AFSKCYSL
+309 C
-317 EGELRLPEGLQ
+317 
-328 EIGSYAFFSDSKI
+328 
-341 KTVIFPDTLIRIG
+341 
-354 NQAFINCYGLE
+354 
-365 GMLTLPEGLK
+365 
-375 EIGSSAFAGQAEYA
+375 AFAA
-389 GYNNNKMMN
+389 GLGVGAYGNPSNN
-398 ITAVNL
+398 
-404 PNSLEKLGYN
+404 
-414 DFHAC
+414 
-419 KITSVTVPEQI
+419 ITSVRMPAHLQSLGTFAFCRCGSLESVEIPAGI
-430 TVLERGVFSC
+430 TVLKKNTFAFCTSLE
-440 CFELTSVT
+440 SVT
-448 LPEGLKTIGSL
+448 LPEGLTTIDEDAFRSCTSLETINWPDSLRNLEMWAFTGCSKLPAVQLNDNMEVIKSCAFQGCTSLTEVTLPPNLKTFEPAAFAECTCKINVHNMQECIDLLIYKEKYPKYTFTVNLISDTGETVQIFEDENFRYAVTDSTNSTVQLLGLKNADKQYSGKLEISANATCNGTEYKVTSIGNNAFEDYAQISEIVLPDTLDALGTRAFYGCKALEEVLLPENLTMIGNNAFARCEKLAKVTWPDHLQTIGSYAFSRTPLTSAALPNSLHSIGEFAFEYCDALKNVYLPANL
-459 EQYSSG
+459 ETMGSST
-465 PFQHCTSLKTIE
+465 FWMCSSLQD
-477 LPDGVEVL
+477 LSFSSDML
-485 GRTAFGQSGL
+485 L
-495 TEITLPKNL
+495 TEIPGGTFRGCDALTTVELPKSIIKIDGSAFENCAGLTTITLPEGLESIEATAFYNDKSLTGPLNL
-504 KTIGGGAFC
+504 PQAVKSLG
-513 ACADLKKINWNDN
+513 
-526 LETVNSNAFEECIG
+526 VSAFEEC
-540 LTEVE
+540 E
-545 IPAGIANFDPAA
+545 
-557 FRDCPNTC
+557 
-565 TIKVSE
+565 
-571 LPLYAALINFKENG
+571 
-585 PNQHNTDYEVVYTG
+585 
-599 SMQNA
+599 
-604 QFEDDTFTYIVID
+604 
-617 ADNNYVQ
+617 
-624 ILGIKEGVTL
+624 
-634 NADLTLPEKVSYMD
+634 
-648 NEYTVTEIGG
+648 
-658 GVFNEHSE
+658 
-666 LTNITLPDTLKKI
+666 
-679 GNGAFANCT
+679 
-688 GLMDLT
+688 
-694 LPAAV
+694 
-699 EIIGNSAF
+699 
-707 YKCTNLQNVVFPNNL
+707 NLQLHINGSNL
-722 TEIGSTAF
+722 LNHIGSDAL
-730 FSCAIKNID
+730 KNVKLVTCDD
-739 LSVTRLNKI
+739 LSMYGYLK
-748 DERAFYSCKDLESVK
+748 
-763 LPDCLTTLNGNAFL
+763 
-777 ECAKLESIN
+777 
-786 LPKDLTTMGKDVF
+786 
-799 NNCTSLAK
+799 SLA
-807 VDCPPDMVLTEL
+807 
-819 PDYTFAGCINLSEI
+819 G
-833 TLPVSIKKIGWSAFN
+833 
-848 NCGKLQNFTLPAEL
+848 
-862 EELASYAFYFC
+862 
-873 SGLCGGTL
+873 
-881 DLPSTVT
+881 
-888 KIDSSTFDK
+888 
-897 CDIERLNID
+897 
-906 KNNSLQTLGN
+906 
-916 GAFNGVALVV
+916 
-926 CFDRSTYEKVHRVA
+926 
-940 VAPTE
+940 APTE
-945 VRMMYDIADVLL
+945 VRMLYDIADILL
-957 EPASIGDQIYTGE
+957 EPEFIPDQIYTGE
-970 EIKPEVKLYVEENGE
+970 EIKPEVKLYVEENGGK
-985 EHFFELDRDYT
+985 HFFELNKDYT
-996 VAYENNI
+996 VSYENNT
-1003 NITAD
+1003 NITD
-1008 VENGRAK
+1008 VVENGRAK
-1015 IILTPTKDGSLHGG
+1015 IILTPTKDGSLYGG
-1029 PREVYFTILAPQK
+1029 SRTVNFTILAPQK

-1048 NSDGGTS
+1048 DSDGGTS
-1055 SASPEEAEEGT
+1055 SASTKDAEEGT
-1066 KVELTATPDEGY
+1066 KIELTATPDEGY
-1078 HFVEWQVL
+1078 HFVKWQVL
-1086 SGDVLIENNSFI
+1086 SGDVSIENNSFI

-1117 TLNANG
+1117 TLHANG
-1123 GTINSGDVTS
+1123 GTINSGDV
-1133 YTYGVGAVLPTA
+1133 
-1145 DNMAYTRYTFN
+1145 D
-1156 GWYEDSSF
+1156 
-1164 SGSPVT
+1164 
-1170 AISAT
+1170 
-1175 DTGNKTFYA
+1175 
-1184 KWVPVEAQSYTVL
+1184 
-1197 VSASPEAGGTVSG
+1197 
-1210 GGTYTENT
+1210 
-1218 SVTITATPNEGYHFV
+1218 
-1233 EWQVLSGGVSIENNS
+1233 
-1248 FIMPAAEVCIQAV
+1248 
-1261 FEADTYT
+1261 
-1268 VTLNANGGT
+1268 
-1277 INSGDVTSYTYGVGA
+1277 SYTYGVGA

-1526 AITVTWNQKKLKE
+1526 AVTVTWNQKKLKE

>member
-1 MRTKR
+1 
-6 KIISMLLCGA
+6 MLLCGA
-16 MLVSH
+16 MLVSN
-21 CTPPAFVEAQTITT
+21 CAPPAFVEAQTITT
-35 ADGMCEHHTE
+35 ADGLCEHHTE
-45 HTEDCGYTAGT
+45 HTEDCGYTVGT

-64 HTEDCYTEVTKCV
+64 HTEDCYTEVTECI

-85 TEKTE
+85 PEETE
-90 ESTSGDDAVT
+90 ESTSGDDAVP
-100 ADTEEREPENCTH
+100 ADTEGREPENCTH

-143 AEEGTPCGYVCHIC
+143 AEEGTPCGYVCRIC
-157 PVQDMIDA
+157 PVQDMIDT
-165 LPGGE
+165 LPAGE

-190 KEQLTDEETKQL
+190 KEQLTDEETEQL

-208 DAAAALSALDGQTG
+208 DAAAALSALDGQTEVN
-222 SDVPIP
+222 VPMA
-228 ADIGDTFVVG
+228 ADIGETFDDG
-238 TLSYK
+238 NLSYR
-243 VISTDPAEVELT
+243 VTAENEVEV
-255 SGASFTGETLNIP
+255 TGLLVKLDGEGKLEIPETV
-268 STVENNGAT
+268 TNGDVT
-277 YTVTSIGDNAFENNN
+277 YTVTAIGKEAFHAGTQSCNESIKEVVLPGTLKKIDYGAFWYYPKLTKLELPDGIEEIGERAFFECLTLAGEIYLPDSITSIG
-292 KIKTVTFPDTLT
+292 
-304 KIGDS
+304 S
-309 AFSKCYSL
+309 C
-317 EGELRLPEGLQ
+317 
-328 EIGSYAFFSDSKI
+328 
-341 KTVIFPDTLIRIG
+341 
-354 NQAFINCYGLE
+354 
-365 GMLTLPEGLK
+365 
-375 EIGSSAFAGQAEYA
+375 AFAA
-389 GYNNNKMMN
+389 GLGVGAYGNPSNN
-398 ITAVNL
+398 
-404 PNSLEKLGYN
+404 
-414 DFHAC
+414 
-419 KITSVTVPEQI
+419 ITSVRMPAQSLGTFAFCRCGSLESVEIPAGI
-430 TVLERGVFSC
+430 TVLKKNTFAFCTSLE
-440 CFELTSVT
+440 SVT
-448 LPEGLKTIGSL
+448 LPEGLTTIDEDAFRSCTSLETINWPDSLRNLEMWAFTGCSKLPAVQLNDNMEVIKSCAFQGCTSLTEVTLPPNLKTFEPAAFAECTCKINVHNMQECIDLLIYKEKYPKYTFTVNLISDTGETVQIFEDENFRYAVTDSTNSTVQLLGLKNADKQYSGKLEISANATCNGTEYKVTSIGNNAFEDYAQISEIVLPDTLDALGTRAFYGCKALEEVLLPENLTMIGNNAFARCEKLAKVTWPDHLQTIGSYAFSRTPLTSAALPNSLHSIGEFAFEYCDALKNVYLPANL
-459 EQYSSG
+459 ETMGSST
-465 PFQHCTSLKTIE
+465 FWMCSSLQD
-477 LPDGVEVL
+477 LSFSSDML
-485 GRTAFGQSGL
+485 L
-495 TEITLPKNL
+495 TEIPGGTFRGCDALTTVELPKSIIKIDGSAFENCAGLTTITLPEGLESIEATAFYNDKSLTGPLNL
-504 KTIGGGAFC
+504 PQAVKSLG
-513 ACADLKKINWNDN
+513 
-526 LETVNSNAFEECIG
+526 VSAFEEC
-540 LTEVE
+540 E
-545 IPAGIANFDPAA
+545 
-557 FRDCPNTC
+557 
-565 TIKVSE
+565 
-571 LPLYAALINFKENG
+571 
-585 PNQHNTDYEVVYTG
+585 
-599 SMQNA
+599 
-604 QFEDDTFTYIVID
+604 
-617 ADNNYVQ
+617 
-624 ILGIKEGVTL
+624 
-634 NADLTLPEKVSYMD
+634 
-648 NEYTVTEIGG
+648 
-658 GVFNEHSE
+658 
-666 LTNITLPDTLKKI
+666 
-679 GNGAFANCT
+679 
-688 GLMDLT
+688 
-694 LPAAV
+694 
-699 EIIGNSAF
+699 
-707 YKCTNLQNVVFPNNL
+707 NLQLHINGSNL
-722 TEIGSTAF
+722 LNHIGSDAL
-730 FSCAIKNID
+730 KNVKLVTCDD
-739 LSVTRLNKI
+739 LSMYGYLK
-748 DERAFYSCKDLESVK
+748 
-763 LPDCLTTLNGNAFL
+763 
-777 ECAKLESIN
+777 
-786 LPKDLTTMGKDVF
+786 
-799 NNCTSLAK
+799 SL
-807 VDCPPDMVLTEL
+807 
-819 PDYTFAGCINLSEI
+819 
-833 TLPVSIKKIGWSAFN
+833 
-848 NCGKLQNFTLPAEL
+848 
-862 EELASYAFYFC
+862 
-873 SGLCGGTL
+873 
-881 DLPSTVT
+881 
-888 KIDSSTFDK
+888 
-897 CDIERLNID
+897 
-906 KNNSLQTLGN
+906 
-916 GAFNGVALVV
+916 
-926 CFDRSTYEKVHRVA
+926 A

-1145 DNMAYTRYTFN
+1145 DNM
-1156 GWYEDSSF
+1156 
-1164 SGSPVT
+1164 
-1170 AISAT
+1170 
-1175 DTGNKTFYA
+1175 
-1184 KWVPVEAQSYTVL
+1184 
-1197 VSASPEAGGTVSG
+1197 
-1210 GGTYTENT
+1210 
-1218 SVTITATPNEGYHFV
+1218 
-1233 EWQVLSGGVSIENNS
+1233 
-1248 FIMPAAEVCIQAV
+1248 
-1261 FEADTYT
+1261 
-1268 VTLNANGGT
+1268 
-1277 INSGDVTSYTYGVGA
+1277 
-1292 VLPTADNMSY
+1292 SY

-1446 ENINVYH
+1446 ENIKVYH

-1526 AITVTWNQKKLKE
+1526 AVTVTWNQKKLKE
-1539 KKDYTLTYDTNIT
+1539 KKDYTLTYNTNIT
-1552 EASDDG
+1552 AASDDG

-1688 YTGAPITPDITVFTG
+1688 YTGAPITPNITVFTG

>member
-21 CTPPAFVEAQTITT
+21 CTPSAFAEAQTITT
-35 ADGMCEHHTE
+35 ADGLCEHHTE
-45 HTEDCGYTAGT
+45 HTEDCGYTVGT

-64 HTEDCYTEVTKCV
+64 HTEDCYTEVTECI

-85 TEKTE
+85 PEETE
-90 ESTSGDDAVT
+90 ESTSGDDAVP
-100 ADTEEREPENCTH
+100 ADTEGREPENCTH

-143 AEEGTPCGYVCHIC
+143 AEEGTPCGYVCRIC
-157 PVQDMIDA
+157 PVQDMIDT
-165 LPGGE
+165 LPAGE

-190 KEQLTDEETKQL
+190 KEQLTDEETEQL

-208 DAAAALSALDGQTG
+208 DAAAALSALDGQTEVN
-222 SDVPIP
+222 VPVA
-228 ADIGDTFVVG
+228 ADIGETFDDG
-238 TLSYK
+238 NLSYK
-243 VISTDPAEVELT
+243 VIATDPAEVELT
-255 SGASFTGETLNIP
+255 SGASFTGENLVIP
-268 STVENNGAT
+268 STVENNGVT
-277 YTVTSIGDNAFENNN
+277 YTVTSIGNSAFSQKSN
-292 KIKTVTFPDTLT
+292 IATVAFPDTLT
-304 KIGDS
+304 KIGDD
-309 AFSKCYSL
+309 AFDRCYNL
-317 EGELRLPEGLQ
+317 EGELKLPNGLE

-341 KTVIFPDTLIRIG
+341 KTVIFPDTLICIG
-354 NQAFINCYGLE
+354 NQAFMSCYGLE
-365 GMLTLPEGLK
+365 GTLTLPEGLK
-375 EIGSSAFAGQAEYA
+375 EIGSSAFSGSAEFA
-389 GYNNNKMMN
+389 GYVNNKMMN

-414 DFHAC
+414 AFHAC

-430 TVLERGVFSC
+430 TVLESGVFSC

-448 LPEGLKTIGSL
+448 LPEGLKAISDTS
-459 EQYSSG
+459 QYGNG
-465 PFQHCTSLKTIE
+465 PFAHCKALKTIE
-477 LPDGVEVL
+477 LPDSVELL
-485 GRTAFGQSGL
+485 GLGAFAQSGL
-495 TEITLPKNL
+495 TEITLPKSL
-504 KTIGGGAFC
+504 KTIWDGAFVSC
-513 ACADLKKINWNDN
+513 KDLTTINWNDS
-526 LETVNSNAFEECIG
+526 LETVNSNAFQKCIG

-545 IPAGIANFDPAA
+545 IPAGIANFNPAA
-557 FRDCPNTC
+557 FRQCPSTC

-571 LPLYAALINFKENG
+571 LSLYTALINFKKNG
-585 PNQHNTDYEVVYTG
+585 PNQYDTAYEVVYTG
-599 SMQNA
+599 SMQDVK
-604 QFEDDTFTYIVID
+604 FGDDKFTYIVID
-617 ADNNYVQ
+617 ADKKYVQ
-624 ILGIKEGVTL
+624 ILGIKESVTFD
-634 NADLTLPEKVSYMD
+634 ADLTIPEKVTYMN

-658 GVFNEHSE
+658 GVFNGHSE
-666 LTNITLPDTLKKI
+666 LTKITLPDTLQKI
-679 GNGAFANCT
+679 GDGAFANCT

-888 KIDSSTFDK
+888 KIDSSAFDK

-1086 SGDVLIENNSFI
+1086 SG
-1098 MPAAE
+1098 
-1103 VRIQAVFEADTYTV
+1103 
-1117 TLNANG
+1117 
-1123 GTINSGDVTS
+1123 
-1133 YTYGVGAVLPTA
+1133 
-1145 DNMAYTRYTFN
+1145 
-1156 GWYEDSSF
+1156 
-1164 SGSPVT
+1164 
-1170 AISAT
+1170 
-1175 DTGNKTFYA
+1175 
-1184 KWVPVEAQSYTVL
+1184 
-1197 VSASPEAGGTVSG
+1197 
-1210 GGTYTENT
+1210 
-1218 SVTITATPNEGYHFV
+1218 
-1233 EWQVLSGGVSIENNS
+1233 GVSIENNS

-1336 KWVPVKPGAQSY
+1336 KWVPVNPGAQSY

-1526 AITVTWNQKKLKE
+1526 AVTVTWNQKKLKE

-1790 GSTVHILRE
+1790 GNTVHILRE

>member
-6 KIISMLLCGA
+6 KIISLLLCGA

-21 CTPPAFVEAQTITT
+21 CTPSAFAEAQTITT
-35 ADGMCEHHTE
+35 ADGLCEHHTE

-64 HTEDCYTEVTKCV
+64 HTEDCYTEVTECI

-85 TEKTE
+85 PEETE
-90 ESTSGDDAVT
+90 ESTSGDDAVP
-100 ADTEEREPENCTH
+100 ADTEGREPENCTH

-143 AEEGTPCGYVCHIC
+143 AEEGTPCGYVCRIC
-157 PVQDMIDA
+157 PVQDMIDT
-165 LPGGE
+165 LPAGE

-190 KEQLTDEETKQL
+190 KEQLTDEETEQL

-208 DAAAALSALDGQTG
+208 DVAAALSALDGQTEVN
-222 SDVPIP
+222 VPMA
-228 ADIGDTFVVG
+228 ADIGETFDDG
-238 TLSYK
+238 NLSYR
-243 VISTDPAEVELT
+243 VTAENEVEV
-255 SGASFTGETLNIP
+255 TGLLVKLDGEGKLEIPETV
-268 STVENNGAT
+268 TNGDVT
-277 YTVTSIGDNAFENNN
+277 YTVTAIGKEAFHAGTQSCNESIKEVVLPGTLKKIDYGAFWYYPKLTKLELPDGIEEIGERAFFECLTLAGEIYLPDSITSIG
-292 KIKTVTFPDTLT
+292 
-304 KIGDS
+304 S
-309 AFSKCYSL
+309 C
-317 EGELRLPEGLQ
+317 
-328 EIGSYAFFSDSKI
+328 
-341 KTVIFPDTLIRIG
+341 
-354 NQAFINCYGLE
+354 
-365 GMLTLPEGLK
+365 
-375 EIGSSAFAGQAEYA
+375 AFAA
-389 GYNNNKMMN
+389 GLGVGAYGNPSNN
-398 ITAVNL
+398 
-404 PNSLEKLGYN
+404 
-414 DFHAC
+414 
-419 KITSVTVPEQI
+419 ITSVRMPAHLQSLGTFAFCRCGSLESVEIPAGI
-430 TVLERGVFSC
+430 TVLKKNTFAFCTSLE
-440 CFELTSVT
+440 SVT
-448 LPEGLKTIGSL
+448 LPEGLTTIDEDAFRSCTSLETINWPDSLRNLEMWAFTGCSKLPAVQLNDNMEVIKSCAFQGCTSLTEVTLPPNLKTFEPAAFAECTCKINVHNMQECIDLLIYKEKYPKYTFTVNLISDTGETVQIFEDENFRYAVTDSTNSTVQLLGLKNADKQYSGKLEISANATCNGTEYKVTSIGNNAFEDYAQISEIVLPDTLDALGTRAFYGCKALEEVLLPENLTMIGNNAFARCEKLAKVTWPDHLQTIGSYAFSRTPLTSAALPNSLHSIGEFAFEYCDALKNVYLPANL
-459 EQYSSG
+459 ETMGSST
-465 PFQHCTSLKTIE
+465 FWMCSSLQD
-477 LPDGVEVL
+477 LSFSSDML
-485 GRTAFGQSGL
+485 L
-495 TEITLPKNL
+495 TEIPGGTFRGCDALTTVELPKSIIKIDGSAFENCAGLTTITLPEGLESIEATAFYNDKSLTGPLNL
-504 KTIGGGAFC
+504 PQAVKSLG
-513 ACADLKKINWNDN
+513 
-526 LETVNSNAFEECIG
+526 VSAFEEC
-540 LTEVE
+540 E
-545 IPAGIANFDPAA
+545 
-557 FRDCPNTC
+557 
-565 TIKVSE
+565 
-571 LPLYAALINFKENG
+571 
-585 PNQHNTDYEVVYTG
+585 
-599 SMQNA
+599 
-604 QFEDDTFTYIVID
+604 
-617 ADNNYVQ
+617 
-624 ILGIKEGVTL
+624 
-634 NADLTLPEKVSYMD
+634 
-648 NEYTVTEIGG
+648 
-658 GVFNEHSE
+658 
-666 LTNITLPDTLKKI
+666 
-679 GNGAFANCT
+679 
-688 GLMDLT
+688 
-694 LPAAV
+694 
-699 EIIGNSAF
+699 
-707 YKCTNLQNVVFPNNL
+707 NLQLHINGSNL
-722 TEIGSTAF
+722 LNHIGSDAL
-730 FSCAIKNID
+730 KNVKLVTCDD
-739 LSVTRLNKI
+739 LSMYGYLK
-748 DERAFYSCKDLESVK
+748 
-763 LPDCLTTLNGNAFL
+763 
-777 ECAKLESIN
+777 
-786 LPKDLTTMGKDVF
+786 
-799 NNCTSLAK
+799 SLA
-807 VDCPPDMVLTEL
+807 
-819 PDYTFAGCINLSEI
+819 G
-833 TLPVSIKKIGWSAFN
+833 
-848 NCGKLQNFTLPAEL
+848 
-862 EELASYAFYFC
+862 
-873 SGLCGGTL
+873 
-881 DLPSTVT
+881 
-888 KIDSSTFDK
+888 
-897 CDIERLNID
+897 
-906 KNNSLQTLGN
+906 
-916 GAFNGVALVV
+916 
-926 CFDRSTYEKVHRVA
+926 
-940 VAPTE
+940 APTE
-945 VRMMYDIADVLL
+945 VRMLYDIADILL
-957 EPASIGDQIYTGE
+957 EPEFIPDQIYTGE
-970 EIKPEVKLYVEENGE
+970 EIKPEVKLYVEENGGK
-985 EHFFELDRDYT
+985 HFFELNKDYT
-996 VAYENNI
+996 VSYENNT
-1003 NITAD
+1003 NITD
-1008 VENGRAK
+1008 VVENGRAK
-1015 IILTPTKDGSLHGG
+1015 IILTPTKDGSLYGG
-1029 PREVYFTILAPQK
+1029 SRTVNFTILAPQK

-1048 NSDGGTS
+1048 DSDGGTS
-1055 SASPEEAEEGT
+1055 SASTKDAEEGT
-1066 KVELTATPDEGY
+1066 KIELTATPDEGY
-1078 HFVEWQVL
+1078 HFVKWQVL
-1086 SGDVLIENNSFI
+1086 SGDVSIENNSFI

-1145 DNMAYTRYTFN
+1145 DNMAYTGYTFN

-1376 TAAAKEG
+1376 IAAAKEG
-1383 YRFVKWTE
+1383 YRFAKWTE

-1526 AITVTWNQKKLKE
+1526 AVTVTWNQKKLKE

-1552 EASDDG
+1552 ESSDDG

>member
-21 CTPPAFVEAQTITT
+21 CTPSAFAEAQTITT
-35 ADGMCEHHTE
+35 ADGLCEHHTE
-45 HTEDCGYTAGT
+45 HTEDCGYTVGT

-64 HTEDCYTEVTKCV
+64 HTEDCYTEVTECI

-85 TEKTE
+85 PEETE
-90 ESTSGDDAVT
+90 ESTSGDDAVP
-100 ADTEEREPENCTH
+100 ADTEGREPENCTH

-143 AEEGTPCGYVCHIC
+143 AEEGTPCGYVCRIC
-157 PVQDMIDA
+157 PVQDMIDT
-165 LPGGE
+165 LPAGE

-190 KEQLTDEETKQL
+190 KEQLTDEETEQL

-208 DAAAALSALDGQTG
+208 DAAAALSALDGQTEVN
-222 SDVPIP
+222 VPMA
-228 ADIGDTFVVG
+228 ADIGETFDDG
-238 TLSYK
+238 NLSYK
-243 VISTDPAEVELT
+243 VIATDPAEVELT
-255 SGASFTGETLNIP
+255 SGASFTGENLVIP
-268 STVENNGAT
+268 STVENNGVT
-277 YTVTSIGDNAFENNN
+277 YTVTSIGNSAFSQKSN
-292 KIKTVTFPDTLT
+292 IATVAFPDTLT
-304 KIGDS
+304 KIGDD
-309 AFSKCYSL
+309 AFDRCYNL
-317 EGELRLPEGLQ
+317 EGELKLPNGLE

-341 KTVIFPDTLIRIG
+341 KTVIFPDTLICIG
-354 NQAFINCYGLE
+354 NQAFMSCYGLE
-365 GMLTLPEGLK
+365 GTLTLPEGLK
-375 EIGSSAFAGQAEYA
+375 EIGSSAFSGSAEFA
-389 GYNNNKMMN
+389 GYVNNKMMN

-414 DFHAC
+414 AFHAC

-430 TVLERGVFSC
+430 TVLESGVFSC

-448 LPEGLKTIGSL
+448 LPEGLKAISDTS
-459 EQYSSG
+459 QYGNG
-465 PFQHCTSLKTIE
+465 PFAHCKALKTIE
-477 LPDGVEVL
+477 LPDSVELL
-485 GRTAFGQSGL
+485 GLGAFAQSGL
-495 TEITLPKNL
+495 TEITLPKSL
-504 KTIGGGAFC
+504 KTIWDGAFVSC
-513 ACADLKKINWNDN
+513 KDLTTINWNDS
-526 LETVNSNAFEECIG
+526 LETVNSNAFQKCIG

-545 IPAGIANFDPAA
+545 IPAGIANFNPAA
-557 FRDCPNTC
+557 FRQCPSTC

-571 LPLYAALINFKENG
+571 LSLYTALINFKKNG
-585 PNQHNTDYEVVYTG
+585 PNQYDTAYEVVYTG
-599 SMQNA
+599 SMQDVK
-604 QFEDDTFTYIVID
+604 FGDDKFTYIVID
-617 ADNNYVQ
+617 ADKKYVQ
-624 ILGIKEGVTL
+624 ILGIKESVTFD
-634 NADLTLPEKVSYMD
+634 ADLTIPEKVTYMN

-658 GVFNEHSE
+658 GVFNGHSE
-666 LTNITLPDTLKKI
+666 LTKITLPDTLQKI
-679 GNGAFANCT
+679 GDGAFANCT

-888 KIDSSTFDK
+888 KIDSSAFDK

-1086 SGDVLIENNSFI
+1086 SG
-1098 MPAAE
+1098 
-1103 VRIQAVFEADTYTV
+1103 
-1117 TLNANG
+1117 
-1123 GTINSGDVTS
+1123 
-1133 YTYGVGAVLPTA
+1133 
-1145 DNMAYTRYTFN
+1145 
-1156 GWYEDSSF
+1156 
-1164 SGSPVT
+1164 
-1170 AISAT
+1170 
-1175 DTGNKTFYA
+1175 
-1184 KWVPVEAQSYTVL
+1184 
-1197 VSASPEAGGTVSG
+1197 
-1210 GGTYTENT
+1210 
-1218 SVTITATPNEGYHFV
+1218 
-1233 EWQVLSGGVSIENNS
+1233 GVSIENNS

-1336 KWVPVKPGAQSY
+1336 KWVPVNPGAQSY

-1383 YRFVKWTE
+1383 YRFAKWTE

-1526 AITVTWNQKKLKE
+1526 AVTVTWNQKKLKE

-1643 AVGTASLIIEPAQ
+1643 AVGTESLIIEPAQ

>member
-1 MRTKR
+1 M
-6 KIISMLLCGA
+6 A
-16 MLVSH
+16 
-21 CTPPAFVEAQTITT
+21 
-35 ADGMCEHHTE
+35 ADICETF
-45 HTEDCGYTAGT
+45 
-56 PETPCAHE
+56 
-64 HTEDCYTEVTKCV
+64 
-77 HEHTPECY
+77 
-85 TEKTE
+85 
-90 ESTSGDDAVT
+90 DDGNLSYRVT
-100 ADTEEREPENCTH
+100 AEN
-113 LCSEESGCITKEWNC
+113 E
-128 PHEEGQ
+128 
-134 HDESCGYVP
+134 V
-143 AEEGTPCGYVCHIC
+143 
-157 PVQDMIDA
+157 
-165 LPGGE
+165 
-170 EVTGENAGEIKE
+170 EVTGLLVK
-182 RLEAIDKA
+182 
-190 KEQLTDEETKQL
+190 
-202 DVSRYQ
+202 
-208 DAAAALSALDGQTG
+208 LDGEGKLEIPETVTNG
-222 SDVPIP
+222 DV
-228 ADIGDTFVVG
+228 
-238 TLSYK
+238 
-243 VISTDPAEVELT
+243 
-255 SGASFTGETLNIP
+255 
-268 STVENNGAT
+268 T
-277 YTVTSIGDNAFENNN
+277 YTVTAIGKEAFHAGTQSCNESIKEVVLPGTLKKIDYGAFWYYPKLTKLELPDGIEEIGERAFFECLAWAGEIYLPDSITSIG
-292 KIKTVTFPDTLT
+292 
-304 KIGDS
+304 S
-309 AFSKCYSL
+309 C
-317 EGELRLPEGLQ
+317 
-328 EIGSYAFFSDSKI
+328 
-341 KTVIFPDTLIRIG
+341 
-354 NQAFINCYGLE
+354 
-365 GMLTLPEGLK
+365 
-375 EIGSSAFAGQAEYA
+375 AFAA
-389 GYNNNKMMN
+389 GLGVGAYGNPSNN
-398 ITAVNL
+398 
-404 PNSLEKLGYN
+404 
-414 DFHAC
+414 
-419 KITSVTVPEQI
+419 ITSVRMPAHLQSLGTFAFCRCGSLESVEIPAGI
-430 TVLERGVFSC
+430 TVLKKNTFAFCTSLE
-440 CFELTSVT
+440 SVT
-448 LPEGLKTIGSL
+448 LPEGLTTIDEDAFRSCTSLETINWPDSLRNLEMWAFTGCSKLPAVQLNDNMEVIKSCAFQGCTSLTEVTLPPNLKTFEPAAFAECTCKINVHNMQECIDLLIYKEKYPKYTFTVNLISDTGETVQIFEDENFRYAVTDSTNSTVQLLGLKNADKQYSGKLEISANATCNGTEYKVTSIGNNAFEDYAQISEIVLPDTLDALGTRAFYGCKALEEVLLPENLTMIGNNAFARCEKLAKVTWPDHLQTIGSYAFSRTPLTSAALPNSLHSIGEFAFEYCDALKNVYLPANL
-459 EQYSSG
+459 ETMGSST
-465 PFQHCTSLKTIE
+465 FWMCSSLQD
-477 LPDGVEVL
+477 LSFSSDML
-485 GRTAFGQSGL
+485 L
-495 TEITLPKNL
+495 TEIPGGTFRGCDALTTVELPKSIIKIDGSAFENCAGLTTITLPEGLESIEATAFYNDKSLTGPLNL
-504 KTIGGGAFC
+504 PQAVKSLG
-513 ACADLKKINWNDN
+513 
-526 LETVNSNAFEECIG
+526 VSAFEEC
-540 LTEVE
+540 E
-545 IPAGIANFDPAA
+545 
-557 FRDCPNTC
+557 
-565 TIKVSE
+565 
-571 LPLYAALINFKENG
+571 
-585 PNQHNTDYEVVYTG
+585 
-599 SMQNA
+599 
-604 QFEDDTFTYIVID
+604 
-617 ADNNYVQ
+617 
-624 ILGIKEGVTL
+624 
-634 NADLTLPEKVSYMD
+634 
-648 NEYTVTEIGG
+648 
-658 GVFNEHSE
+658 
-666 LTNITLPDTLKKI
+666 
-679 GNGAFANCT
+679 
-688 GLMDLT
+688 
-694 LPAAV
+694 
-699 EIIGNSAF
+699 
-707 YKCTNLQNVVFPNNL
+707 NLQLHINGSNL
-722 TEIGSTAF
+722 LNHIGSDAL
-730 FSCAIKNID
+730 KNVKLVTCDD
-739 LSVTRLNKI
+739 LSMYGYLK
-748 DERAFYSCKDLESVK
+748 
-763 LPDCLTTLNGNAFL
+763 
-777 ECAKLESIN
+777 
-786 LPKDLTTMGKDVF
+786 
-799 NNCTSLAK
+799 SLA
-807 VDCPPDMVLTEL
+807 
-819 PDYTFAGCINLSEI
+819 G
-833 TLPVSIKKIGWSAFN
+833 
-848 NCGKLQNFTLPAEL
+848 
-862 EELASYAFYFC
+862 
-873 SGLCGGTL
+873 
-881 DLPSTVT
+881 
-888 KIDSSTFDK
+888 
-897 CDIERLNID
+897 
-906 KNNSLQTLGN
+906 
-916 GAFNGVALVV
+916 
-926 CFDRSTYEKVHRVA
+926 
-940 VAPTE
+940 APTE
-945 VRMMYDIADVLL
+945 VRMLYDIADILL
-957 EPASIGDQIYTGE
+957 EPEFIPDQIYTGE
-970 EIKPEVKLYVEENGE
+970 EIKPEVKLYVEENGGK
-985 EHFFELDRDYT
+985 HFFELNKDYT
-996 VAYENNI
+996 VSYENNT
-1003 NITAD
+1003 NITD
-1008 VENGRAK
+1008 VVENGRAK
-1015 IILTPTKDGSLHGG
+1015 IILTPTKDGSLYGG
-1029 PREVYFTILAPQK
+1029 SRTVNFTILAPQK

-1048 NSDGGTS
+1048 DSDGGTS
-1055 SASPEEAEEGT
+1055 SASTKDAEEGT
-1066 KVELTATPDEGY
+1066 KIELTATPDEGY
-1078 HFVEWQVL
+1078 HFVKWQVL
-1086 SGDVLIENNSFI
+1086 SGDVSIENNSFI

-1117 TLNANG
+1117 TLHANG
-1123 GTINSGDVTS
+1123 GTINSGDV
-1133 YTYGVGAVLPTA
+1133 
-1145 DNMAYTRYTFN
+1145 D
-1156 GWYEDSSF
+1156 
-1164 SGSPVT
+1164 
-1170 AISAT
+1170 
-1175 DTGNKTFYA
+1175 
-1184 KWVPVEAQSYTVL
+1184 
-1197 VSASPEAGGTVSG
+1197 
-1210 GGTYTENT
+1210 
-1218 SVTITATPNEGYHFV
+1218 
-1233 EWQVLSGGVSIENNS
+1233 
-1248 FIMPAAEVCIQAV
+1248 
-1261 FEADTYT
+1261 
-1268 VTLNANGGT
+1268 
-1277 INSGDVTSYTYGVGA
+1277 SYTYGVGA

-1526 AITVTWNQKKLKE
+1526 AVTVTWNQKKLKE

-1670 TGTNLKTCSVTG
+1670 TGTNLKSCSVTG

>member
-6 KIISMLLCGA
+6 KIISLLLCGA

-21 CTPPAFVEAQTITT
+21 CTPSAFAEAQTITT
-35 ADGMCEHHTE
+35 ADGLCEHHTE
-45 HTEDCGYTAGT
+45 HTEDCGYTVGT

-64 HTEDCYTEVTKCV
+64 HTEDCYTEVTECI

-85 TEKTE
+85 PEETE
-90 ESTSGDDAVT
+90 ESTSGDDAVP
-100 ADTEEREPENCTH
+100 ADTEGREPENCTH

-143 AEEGTPCGYVCHIC
+143 AEEGTPCGYVCRIC
-157 PVQDMIDA
+157 PVQDMIDT
-165 LPGGE
+165 LPAGE

-190 KEQLTDEETKQL
+190 KEQLTDEETEQL

-255 SGASFTGETLNIP
+255 GGASFTGETLNIP

-328 EIGSYAFFSDSKI
+328 EIGSSAFFSDSKI

-389 GYNNNKMMN
+389 GYVNNKMMN

-414 DFHAC
+414 AFHAC

-585 PNQHNTDYEVVYTG
+585 PNQYNTDYEVVYTG

-679 GNGAFANCT
+679 GNGAFTKCT
-688 GLMDLT
+688 GLTDLN
-694 LPAAV
+694 LPSAV
-699 EIIGNSAF
+699 EIIDNRAF
-707 YKCTNLQNVVFPNNL
+707 YQCTNLQNVAFSTNL
-722 TEIGSTAF
+722 TEIGGNAF
-730 FSCAIKNID
+730 YKCAIKNVD

-748 DERAFYSCKDLESVK
+748 DERAFSSCEALESVK
-763 LPDCLTTLNGNAFL
+763 FPECLTTLKGETFHK
-777 ECAKLESIN
+777 CTKLESIN
-786 LPKDLTTMGKDVF
+786 LPRALTTMGENVF
-799 NNCTSLAK
+799 GNCTSLAK

-848 NCGKLQNFTLPAEL
+848 NCGKLQNFTFPAEL

-888 KIDSSTFDK
+888 KIDSSAFDK

-1086 SGDVLIENNSFI
+1086 SGDVL
-1098 MPAAE
+1098 
-1103 VRIQAVFEADTYTV
+1103 
-1117 TLNANG
+1117 
-1123 GTINSGDVTS
+1123 
-1133 YTYGVGAVLPTA
+1133 
-1145 DNMAYTRYTFN
+1145 
-1156 GWYEDSSF
+1156 
-1164 SGSPVT
+1164 
-1170 AISAT
+1170 
-1175 DTGNKTFYA
+1175 
-1184 KWVPVEAQSYTVL
+1184 
-1197 VSASPEAGGTVSG
+1197 
-1210 GGTYTENT
+1210 
-1218 SVTITATPNEGYHFV
+1218 
-1233 EWQVLSGGVSIENNS
+1233 IENNS

-1526 AITVTWNQKKLKE
+1526 AVTVTWNQKKLKE

>member
-6 KIISMLLCGA
+6 KIISLLLCGA
-16 MLVSH
+16 MLVSN
-21 CTPPAFVEAQTITT
+21 CAPPAFVEAQTITT

-45 HTEDCGYTAGT
+45 HTEDCGYTVGT

-190 KEQLTDEETKQL
+190 KEQLTDEETEQL

-208 DAAAALSALDGQTG
+208 DAAAALSALDGQTEVN
-222 SDVPIP
+222 VPMA
-228 ADIGDTFVVG
+228 ADIGETFDDG
-238 TLSYK
+238 NLSYR
-243 VISTDPAEVELT
+243 VTAENEVEV
-255 SGASFTGETLNIP
+255 TGLLVKLDGEGKLEIPETV
-268 STVENNGAT
+268 TNGDVT
-277 YTVTSIGDNAFENNN
+277 YTVTAIGKEAFHAGTQSCNESIKEVVLPGTLKKIDYGAFWYYPKLTKLELPDGIEEIGERAFFECLTLAGEIYLPDSITSIG
-292 KIKTVTFPDTLT
+292 
-304 KIGDS
+304 S
-309 AFSKCYSL
+309 C
-317 EGELRLPEGLQ
+317 
-328 EIGSYAFFSDSKI
+328 
-341 KTVIFPDTLIRIG
+341 
-354 NQAFINCYGLE
+354 
-365 GMLTLPEGLK
+365 
-375 EIGSSAFAGQAEYA
+375 AFAA
-389 GYNNNKMMN
+389 GLGVGAYGNPSNN
-398 ITAVNL
+398 
-404 PNSLEKLGYN
+404 
-414 DFHAC
+414 
-419 KITSVTVPEQI
+419 ITSVRMPAHLQSLGTFAFCRCGSLESVEIPAGI
-430 TVLERGVFSC
+430 TVLKKNTFAFCTSLE
-440 CFELTSVT
+440 SVT
-448 LPEGLKTIGSL
+448 LPEGLTTIDEDAFRSCTSLETINWPDSLRNLEMWAFTGCSKLPAVQLNDNMEVIKSCAFQGCTSLTEVTLPPNLKTFEPAAFAECTCKINVHNMQECIDLLIYKEKYPKYTFTVNLISDTGETVQIFEDENFRYAVTDSTNSTVQLLGLKNADKQYSGKLEISANATCNGTEYKVTSIGNNAFEDYAQISEIVLPDTLDALGTRAFYGCKALEEVLLPENLTMIGNNAFARCEKLAKVTWPDHLQTIGSYAFSRTPLTSAALPNSLHSIGEFAFEYCDALKNVYLPANL
-459 EQYSSG
+459 ETMGSST
-465 PFQHCTSLKTIE
+465 FWMCSSLQD
-477 LPDGVEVL
+477 LSFSSDML
-485 GRTAFGQSGL
+485 L
-495 TEITLPKNL
+495 TEIPGGTFRGCDALTTVELPKSIIKIDGSAFENCAGLTTITLPEGLESIEATAFYNDKSLTGPLNL
-504 KTIGGGAFC
+504 PQAVKSLG
-513 ACADLKKINWNDN
+513 
-526 LETVNSNAFEECIG
+526 VSAFEEC
-540 LTEVE
+540 E
-545 IPAGIANFDPAA
+545 
-557 FRDCPNTC
+557 
-565 TIKVSE
+565 
-571 LPLYAALINFKENG
+571 
-585 PNQHNTDYEVVYTG
+585 
-599 SMQNA
+599 
-604 QFEDDTFTYIVID
+604 
-617 ADNNYVQ
+617 
-624 ILGIKEGVTL
+624 
-634 NADLTLPEKVSYMD
+634 
-648 NEYTVTEIGG
+648 
-658 GVFNEHSE
+658 
-666 LTNITLPDTLKKI
+666 
-679 GNGAFANCT
+679 
-688 GLMDLT
+688 
-694 LPAAV
+694 
-699 EIIGNSAF
+699 
-707 YKCTNLQNVVFPNNL
+707 NLQLHINGSNL
-722 TEIGSTAF
+722 LNHIGSDAL
-730 FSCAIKNID
+730 KNVKLVTCDD
-739 LSVTRLNKI
+739 LSMYGYLK
-748 DERAFYSCKDLESVK
+748 
-763 LPDCLTTLNGNAFL
+763 
-777 ECAKLESIN
+777 
-786 LPKDLTTMGKDVF
+786 
-799 NNCTSLAK
+799 SLA
-807 VDCPPDMVLTEL
+807 
-819 PDYTFAGCINLSEI
+819 G
-833 TLPVSIKKIGWSAFN
+833 
-848 NCGKLQNFTLPAEL
+848 
-862 EELASYAFYFC
+862 
-873 SGLCGGTL
+873 
-881 DLPSTVT
+881 
-888 KIDSSTFDK
+888 
-897 CDIERLNID
+897 
-906 KNNSLQTLGN
+906 
-916 GAFNGVALVV
+916 
-926 CFDRSTYEKVHRVA
+926 
-940 VAPTE
+940 APTE
-945 VRMMYDIADVLL
+945 VRMLYDIADILL
-957 EPASIGDQIYTGE
+957 EPEFIPDQIYTGE
-970 EIKPEVKLYVEENGE
+970 EIKPEVKLYVEENGGK
-985 EHFFELDRDYT
+985 HFFELNKDYT
-996 VAYENNI
+996 VSYENNT
-1003 NITAD
+1003 NITD
-1008 VENGRAK
+1008 VVENGRAK
-1015 IILTPTKDGSLHGG
+1015 IILTPTKDGSLYGG
-1029 PREVYFTILAPQK
+1029 SRTVNFTILAPQK

-1048 NSDGGTS
+1048 DSDGGTS
-1055 SASPEEAEEGT
+1055 SASTKDAEEGT
-1066 KVELTATPDEGY
+1066 KIELTATPDEGY
-1078 HFVEWQVL
+1078 HFVKWQVL
-1086 SGDVLIENNSFI
+1086 SGDVSIENNSFI

-1117 TLNANG
+1117 TLHANG
-1123 GTINSGDVTS
+1123 GTISSGDVTS
-1133 YTYGVGAVLPTA
+1133 YTYGVGTVLPTA
-1145 DNMAYTRYTFN
+1145 DNMA
-1156 GWYEDSSF
+1156 
-1164 SGSPVT
+1164 
-1170 AISAT
+1170 
-1175 DTGNKTFYA
+1175 
-1184 KWVPVEAQSYTVL
+1184 
-1197 VSASPEAGGTVSG
+1197 
-1210 GGTYTENT
+1210 
-1218 SVTITATPNEGYHFV
+1218 
-1233 EWQVLSGGVSIENNS
+1233 
-1248 FIMPAAEVCIQAV
+1248 
-1261 FEADTYT
+1261 
-1268 VTLNANGGT
+1268 
-1277 INSGDVTSYTYGVGA
+1277 
-1292 VLPTADNMSY
+1292 Y

-1336 KWVPVKPGAQSY
+1336 KWVPVESGAQSY
-1348 TVLVSANPEA
+1348 TVLVNASPEA

-1376 TAAAKEG
+1376 TATAKEG
-1383 YRFVKWTE
+1383 YRFIKWTE

-1402 AFTVTADRTLTAVF
+1402 AFTVTANRTLTAVF

-1431 GMQDTVPYTGAPVRQ
+1431 GLQETVPYTGAPVRQ
-1446 ENINVYH
+1446 ENIKVYH

-1526 AITVTWNQKKLKE
+1526 AVTVTWNQKKLKE

>member
-21 CTPPAFVEAQTITT
+21 CTPSAFAEAQTITT
-35 ADGMCEHHTE
+35 ADGLCEHHTE
-45 HTEDCGYTAGT
+45 HTEDCGYTVGT

-64 HTEDCYTEVTKCV
+64 HTEDCYTEVTECI

-85 TEKTE
+85 PEETE
-90 ESTSGDDAVT
+90 ESTSGDDAVP

-190 KEQLTDEETKQL
+190 KEQLTDEETEQL

-341 KTVIFPDTLIRIG
+341 KTVIFPDTLICIG
-354 NQAFINCYGLE
+354 NQAFMSCYGLE
-365 GMLTLPEGLK
+365 GTLTLPEGLK
-375 EIGSSAFAGQAEYA
+375 EIGSSAFSGSAEFA
-389 GYNNNKMMN
+389 GYVNNKMMN

-414 DFHAC
+414 AFHAC

-430 TVLERGVFSC
+430 TVLESGVFSC

-585 PNQHNTDYEVVYTG
+585 PNQYNTDYEVVYTG

-888 KIDSSTFDK
+888 KIDSSAFDK

-1066 KVELTATPDEGY
+1066 KVELTATP
-1078 HFVEWQVL
+1078 
-1086 SGDVLIENNSFI
+1086 
-1098 MPAAE
+1098 
-1103 VRIQAVFEADTYTV
+1103 
-1117 TLNANG
+1117 
-1123 GTINSGDVTS
+1123 
-1133 YTYGVGAVLPTA
+1133 
-1145 DNMAYTRYTFN
+1145 
-1156 GWYEDSSF
+1156 
-1164 SGSPVT
+1164 
-1170 AISAT
+1170 
-1175 DTGNKTFYA
+1175 
-1184 KWVPVEAQSYTVL
+1184 
-1197 VSASPEAGGTVSG
+1197 
-1210 GGTYTENT
+1210 
-1218 SVTITATPNEGYHFV
+1218 NEGYHFV

-1376 TAAAKEG
+1376 IAAAKEG
-1383 YRFVKWTE
+1383 YRFAKWTE

-1526 AITVTWNQKKLKE
+1526 AVTVTWNQKKLKE

>member
-21 CTPPAFVEAQTITT
+21 CTPSAFAEAQTITT
-35 ADGMCEHHTE
+35 ADGLCEHHTE
-45 HTEDCGYTAGT
+45 HTEDCGYTVGT

-64 HTEDCYTEVTKCV
+64 HTEDCYTEVTECI

-85 TEKTE
+85 PEETE
-90 ESTSGDDAVT
+90 ESTSGDDAVP
-100 ADTEEREPENCTH
+100 ADTEGREPENCTH

-143 AEEGTPCGYVCHIC
+143 AEEGTPCGYVCRIC
-157 PVQDMIDA
+157 PVQDMIDT
-165 LPGGE
+165 LPAGE

-190 KEQLTDEETKQL
+190 KEQLTDEETEQL

-208 DAAAALSALDGQTG
+208 DAAAALSALDGQTEVN
-222 SDVPIP
+222 VPVA
-228 ADIGDTFVVG
+228 ADIGETFDDG
-238 TLSYK
+238 NLSYK
-243 VISTDPAEVELT
+243 VIATDPAEVELT
-255 SGASFTGETLNIP
+255 SGASFTGENLVIP
-268 STVENNGAT
+268 STVENNGVT
-277 YTVTSIGDNAFENNN
+277 YTVTSIGNSAFSQKSN
-292 KIKTVTFPDTLT
+292 IATVAFPDTLT
-304 KIGDS
+304 KIGDD
-309 AFSKCYSL
+309 AFDRCYNL
-317 EGELRLPEGLQ
+317 EGELKLPNGLE

-341 KTVIFPDTLIRIG
+341 KTVIFPDTLICIG
-354 NQAFINCYGLE
+354 NQAFMSCYGLE
-365 GMLTLPEGLK
+365 GTLTLPEGLK
-375 EIGSSAFAGQAEYA
+375 EIGSSAFSGSAEFA
-389 GYNNNKMMN
+389 GYVNNKMMN

-414 DFHAC
+414 AFHAC

-430 TVLERGVFSC
+430 TVLESGVFSC

-448 LPEGLKTIGSL
+448 LPEGLKAISDTS
-459 EQYSSG
+459 QYGNG
-465 PFQHCTSLKTIE
+465 PFAHCKALKTIE
-477 LPDGVEVL
+477 LPDSVELL
-485 GRTAFGQSGL
+485 GLGAFAQSGL
-495 TEITLPKNL
+495 TEITLPKSL
-504 KTIGGGAFC
+504 KTIWDGAFVSC
-513 ACADLKKINWNDN
+513 KDLTTINWNDS
-526 LETVNSNAFEECIG
+526 LETVNSNAFQKCIG

-545 IPAGIANFDPAA
+545 IPAGIANFNPAA
-557 FRDCPNTC
+557 FRQCPSTC

-571 LPLYAALINFKENG
+571 LSLYTALINFKKNG
-585 PNQHNTDYEVVYTG
+585 PNQYDTAYEVVYTG
-599 SMQNA
+599 SMQDVK
-604 QFEDDTFTYIVID
+604 FGDDKFTYIVID
-617 ADNNYVQ
+617 ADKKYVQ
-624 ILGIKEGVTL
+624 ILGIKESVTFD
-634 NADLTLPEKVSYMD
+634 ADLTIPEKVTYMN

-658 GVFNEHSE
+658 GVFNGHSE
-666 LTNITLPDTLKKI
+666 LTKITLPDTLQKI
-679 GNGAFANCT
+679 GDGAFANCT

-888 KIDSSTFDK
+888 KIDSSAFDK

-1086 SGDVLIENNSFI
+1086 SG
-1098 MPAAE
+1098 
-1103 VRIQAVFEADTYTV
+1103 
-1117 TLNANG
+1117 
-1123 GTINSGDVTS
+1123 
-1133 YTYGVGAVLPTA
+1133 
-1145 DNMAYTRYTFN
+1145 
-1156 GWYEDSSF
+1156 
-1164 SGSPVT
+1164 
-1170 AISAT
+1170 
-1175 DTGNKTFYA
+1175 
-1184 KWVPVEAQSYTVL
+1184 
-1197 VSASPEAGGTVSG
+1197 
-1210 GGTYTENT
+1210 
-1218 SVTITATPNEGYHFV
+1218 
-1233 EWQVLSGGVSIENNS
+1233 GVSIENNS

-1336 KWVPVKPGAQSY
+1336 KWVPVNPGAQSY

-1526 AITVTWNQKKLKE
+1526 AVTVTWNQKKLKE

-1790 GSTVHILRE
+1790 GNTIHILRE

>member
-21 CTPPAFVEAQTITT
+21 CTPSAFAEAQTITT
-35 ADGMCEHHTE
+35 ADGLCEHHTE
-45 HTEDCGYTAGT
+45 HTEDCGYTVGT

-64 HTEDCYTEVTKCV
+64 HTEDCYTEVTECI

-85 TEKTE
+85 PEETE
-90 ESTSGDDAVT
+90 ESTSGDDAVP

-157 PVQDMIDA
+157 PIQDMIDA

-190 KEQLTDEETKQL
+190 KEQLTDEETEQL
-202 DVSRYQ
+202 DFSRYQ
-208 DAAAALSALDGQTG
+208 DVAAALSALDGQTEVN
-222 SDVPIP
+222 VPMA
-228 ADIGDTFVVG
+228 ADIGETFDDG
-238 TLSYK
+238 NLSYR
-243 VISTDPAEVELT
+243 VTAENEVEV
-255 SGASFTGETLNIP
+255 TGLLVKLDGEGKLEIPETV
-268 STVENNGAT
+268 TNGDVT
-277 YTVTSIGDNAFENNN
+277 YTVTAIGKEAFHAGTQSCNESIKEVVLPGTLKKIDYGAFWYYPKLTKLELPDGIEEIGERAFFECLTLAGEIYLPDSITSIG
-292 KIKTVTFPDTLT
+292 
-304 KIGDS
+304 S
-309 AFSKCYSL
+309 C
-317 EGELRLPEGLQ
+317 
-328 EIGSYAFFSDSKI
+328 
-341 KTVIFPDTLIRIG
+341 
-354 NQAFINCYGLE
+354 
-365 GMLTLPEGLK
+365 
-375 EIGSSAFAGQAEYA
+375 AFAA
-389 GYNNNKMMN
+389 GLGVGAYGNPSNN
-398 ITAVNL
+398 
-404 PNSLEKLGYN
+404 
-414 DFHAC
+414 
-419 KITSVTVPEQI
+419 ITSVRMPAHLQSLGTFAFCRCGSLESVEIPAGI
-430 TVLERGVFSC
+430 TVLKKNTFAFCTSLE
-440 CFELTSVT
+440 SVT
-448 LPEGLKTIGSL
+448 LPEGLTTIDEDAFRSCTSLETINWPDSLRNLEMWAFTGCSKLPAVQLNDNMEVIKSCAFQGCTSLTEVTLPPNLKTFEPAAFAECTCKINVHNMQECIDLLIYKEKYPKYTFTVNLISDTGETVQIFEDENFRYAVTDSTNSTVQLLGLKNADKQYSGKLEISANATCNGTEYKVTSIGNNAFEDYAQISEIVLPDTLDALGTRAFYGCKALEEVLLPENLTMIGNNAFARCEKLAKVTWPDHLQTIGSYAFSRTPLTSAALPNSLHSIGEFAFEYCDALKNVYLPANL
-459 EQYSSG
+459 ETMGSST
-465 PFQHCTSLKTIE
+465 FWMCSSLQD
-477 LPDGVEVL
+477 LSFSSDML
-485 GRTAFGQSGL
+485 L
-495 TEITLPKNL
+495 TEIPGGTFRGCDALTTVELPKSIIKIDGSAFENCAGLTTITLPEGLESIEATAFYNDKSLTGPLNL
-504 KTIGGGAFC
+504 PQAVKSLG
-513 ACADLKKINWNDN
+513 
-526 LETVNSNAFEECIG
+526 VSAFEEC
-540 LTEVE
+540 E
-545 IPAGIANFDPAA
+545 
-557 FRDCPNTC
+557 
-565 TIKVSE
+565 
-571 LPLYAALINFKENG
+571 
-585 PNQHNTDYEVVYTG
+585 
-599 SMQNA
+599 
-604 QFEDDTFTYIVID
+604 
-617 ADNNYVQ
+617 
-624 ILGIKEGVTL
+624 
-634 NADLTLPEKVSYMD
+634 
-648 NEYTVTEIGG
+648 
-658 GVFNEHSE
+658 
-666 LTNITLPDTLKKI
+666 
-679 GNGAFANCT
+679 
-688 GLMDLT
+688 
-694 LPAAV
+694 
-699 EIIGNSAF
+699 
-707 YKCTNLQNVVFPNNL
+707 NLQLHINGSNL
-722 TEIGSTAF
+722 LNHIGSDAL
-730 FSCAIKNID
+730 KNVKLVTCDD
-739 LSVTRLNKI
+739 LSMYGYLK
-748 DERAFYSCKDLESVK
+748 
-763 LPDCLTTLNGNAFL
+763 
-777 ECAKLESIN
+777 
-786 LPKDLTTMGKDVF
+786 
-799 NNCTSLAK
+799 SLA
-807 VDCPPDMVLTEL
+807 
-819 PDYTFAGCINLSEI
+819 G
-833 TLPVSIKKIGWSAFN
+833 
-848 NCGKLQNFTLPAEL
+848 
-862 EELASYAFYFC
+862 
-873 SGLCGGTL
+873 
-881 DLPSTVT
+881 
-888 KIDSSTFDK
+888 
-897 CDIERLNID
+897 
-906 KNNSLQTLGN
+906 
-916 GAFNGVALVV
+916 
-926 CFDRSTYEKVHRVA
+926 
-940 VAPTE
+940 APTE
-945 VRMMYDIADVLL
+945 VRMLYDIADILL
-957 EPASIGDQIYTGE
+957 EPEFIPDQIYTGE
-970 EIKPEVKLYVEENGE
+970 EIKPEVKLYVEENGGK
-985 EHFFELDRDYT
+985 HFFELNKDYT
-996 VAYENNI
+996 VSYENNT
-1003 NITAD
+1003 NITD
-1008 VENGRAK
+1008 VVENGRAK
-1015 IILTPTKDGSLHGG
+1015 IILTPTKDGSLYGG
-1029 PREVYFTILAPQK
+1029 SRTVNFTILAPQK

-1048 NSDGGTS
+1048 DSDGGTS
-1055 SASPEEAEEGT
+1055 SASTKDAEEGT
-1066 KVELTATPDEGY
+1066 KIELTATPDEGY
-1078 HFVEWQVL
+1078 HFVKWQVL
-1086 SGDVLIENNSFI
+1086 SGDVSIENNSFI

-1117 TLNANG
+1117 TLHANG
-1123 GTINSGDVTS
+1123 GTINSGDV
-1133 YTYGVGAVLPTA
+1133 
-1145 DNMAYTRYTFN
+1145 D
-1156 GWYEDSSF
+1156 
-1164 SGSPVT
+1164 
-1170 AISAT
+1170 
-1175 DTGNKTFYA
+1175 
-1184 KWVPVEAQSYTVL
+1184 
-1197 VSASPEAGGTVSG
+1197 
-1210 GGTYTENT
+1210 
-1218 SVTITATPNEGYHFV
+1218 
-1233 EWQVLSGGVSIENNS
+1233 
-1248 FIMPAAEVCIQAV
+1248 
-1261 FEADTYT
+1261 
-1268 VTLNANGGT
+1268 
-1277 INSGDVTSYTYGVGA
+1277 SYTYGVGA

-1526 AITVTWNQKKLKE
+1526 AVTVTWNQKKLKE

>member
-1 MRTKR
+1 
-6 KIISMLLCGA
+6 MLLCGA
-16 MLVSH
+16 MLVSN
-21 CTPPAFVEAQTITT
+21 CAPPAFVEAQTITT
-35 ADGMCEHHTE
+35 ADGLCEHHTE
-45 HTEDCGYTAGT
+45 HTEDCGYTVGT

-64 HTEDCYTEVTKCV
+64 HTEDCYTEVTECI

-85 TEKTE
+85 PEETE
-90 ESTSGDDAVT
+90 ESTSGDDAVP
-100 ADTEEREPENCTH
+100 ADTEGREPENCTH

-143 AEEGTPCGYVCHIC
+143 AEEGTPCGYVCRIC
-157 PVQDMIDA
+157 PVQDMIDT
-165 LPGGE
+165 LPAGE

-190 KEQLTDEETKQL
+190 KEQLTDEETEQL

-208 DAAAALSALDGQTG
+208 DAAAALSALDGQTEVN
-222 SDVPIP
+222 VPMA
-228 ADIGDTFVVG
+228 ADIGETFDDG
-238 TLSYK
+238 NLSYR
-243 VISTDPAEVELT
+243 VTAENEVEV
-255 SGASFTGETLNIP
+255 TGLLVKLDGEGKLEIPETV
-268 STVENNGAT
+268 TNGDVT
-277 YTVTSIGDNAFENNN
+277 YTVTAIGKEAFHAGTQSCNESIKEVVLPGTLKKIDYGAFWYYPKLTKLELPDGIEEIGERAFFECLTLAGEIYLPDSITSIG
-292 KIKTVTFPDTLT
+292 
-304 KIGDS
+304 S
-309 AFSKCYSL
+309 C
-317 EGELRLPEGLQ
+317 
-328 EIGSYAFFSDSKI
+328 
-341 KTVIFPDTLIRIG
+341 
-354 NQAFINCYGLE
+354 
-365 GMLTLPEGLK
+365 
-375 EIGSSAFAGQAEYA
+375 AFAA
-389 GYNNNKMMN
+389 GLGVGAYGNPSNN
-398 ITAVNL
+398 
-404 PNSLEKLGYN
+404 
-414 DFHAC
+414 
-419 KITSVTVPEQI
+419 ITSVRMPAHLQSLGTFAFCRCGSLESVEIPAGI
-430 TVLERGVFSC
+430 TVLKKNTFAFCTSLE
-440 CFELTSVT
+440 SVT
-448 LPEGLKTIGSL
+448 LPEGLTTIDEDAFRSCTSLETINWPDSLRNLEMWAFTGCSKLPAVQLNDNMEVIKSCAFQGCTSLTEVTLPPNLKTFEPAAFAECTCKINVHNMQECIDLLIYKEKYPKYTFTVNLISDTGETVQIFEDENFRYAVTDSTNSTVQLLGLKNADKQYSGKLEISANATCNGTEYKVTSIGNNAFEDYAQISEIVLPDTLDALGTRAFYGCKALEEVLLPENLTMIGNNAFARCEKLAKVTWPDHLQTIGSYAFSRTPLTSAALPNSLHSIGEFAFEYCDALKNVYLPANL
-459 EQYSSG
+459 ETMGSST
-465 PFQHCTSLKTIE
+465 FWMCSSLQD
-477 LPDGVEVL
+477 LSFSSDML
-485 GRTAFGQSGL
+485 L
-495 TEITLPKNL
+495 TEIPGGTFRGCDALTTVELPKSIIKIDGSAFENCAGLTTITLPEGLESIEATAFYNDKSLTGPLNL
-504 KTIGGGAFC
+504 PQAVKSLG
-513 ACADLKKINWNDN
+513 
-526 LETVNSNAFEECIG
+526 VSAFEEC
-540 LTEVE
+540 E
-545 IPAGIANFDPAA
+545 
-557 FRDCPNTC
+557 
-565 TIKVSE
+565 
-571 LPLYAALINFKENG
+571 
-585 PNQHNTDYEVVYTG
+585 
-599 SMQNA
+599 
-604 QFEDDTFTYIVID
+604 
-617 ADNNYVQ
+617 
-624 ILGIKEGVTL
+624 
-634 NADLTLPEKVSYMD
+634 
-648 NEYTVTEIGG
+648 
-658 GVFNEHSE
+658 
-666 LTNITLPDTLKKI
+666 
-679 GNGAFANCT
+679 
-688 GLMDLT
+688 
-694 LPAAV
+694 
-699 EIIGNSAF
+699 
-707 YKCTNLQNVVFPNNL
+707 NLQLHINGSNL
-722 TEIGSTAF
+722 LNHIGSDAL
-730 FSCAIKNID
+730 KNVKLVTCDD
-739 LSVTRLNKI
+739 LSMYGYLK
-748 DERAFYSCKDLESVK
+748 
-763 LPDCLTTLNGNAFL
+763 
-777 ECAKLESIN
+777 
-786 LPKDLTTMGKDVF
+786 
-799 NNCTSLAK
+799 SL
-807 VDCPPDMVLTEL
+807 
-819 PDYTFAGCINLSEI
+819 
-833 TLPVSIKKIGWSAFN
+833 
-848 NCGKLQNFTLPAEL
+848 
-862 EELASYAFYFC
+862 
-873 SGLCGGTL
+873 
-881 DLPSTVT
+881 
-888 KIDSSTFDK
+888 
-897 CDIERLNID
+897 
-906 KNNSLQTLGN
+906 
-916 GAFNGVALVV
+916 
-926 CFDRSTYEKVHRVA
+926 A

-1145 DNMAYTRYTFN
+1145 DNM
-1156 GWYEDSSF
+1156 
-1164 SGSPVT
+1164 
-1170 AISAT
+1170 
-1175 DTGNKTFYA
+1175 
-1184 KWVPVEAQSYTVL
+1184 
-1197 VSASPEAGGTVSG
+1197 
-1210 GGTYTENT
+1210 
-1218 SVTITATPNEGYHFV
+1218 
-1233 EWQVLSGGVSIENNS
+1233 
-1248 FIMPAAEVCIQAV
+1248 
-1261 FEADTYT
+1261 
-1268 VTLNANGGT
+1268 
-1277 INSGDVTSYTYGVGA
+1277 
-1292 VLPTADNMSY
+1292 SY

-1446 ENINVYH
+1446 ENIKVYH

-1526 AITVTWNQKKLKE
+1526 AVTVTWNQKKLKE
-1539 KKDYTLTYDTNIT
+1539 KKDYTLTYNTNIT
-1552 EASDDG
+1552 AASDDG

-1688 YTGAPITPDITVFTG
+1688 YTGAPITPNITVFTG

>member
-21 CTPPAFVEAQTITT
+21 CTPSAFAEAQTITT
-35 ADGMCEHHTE
+35 ADGLCEHHTE
-45 HTEDCGYTAGT
+45 HTEDCGYTVGT

-64 HTEDCYTEVTKCV
+64 HTEDCYTEVTECI

-85 TEKTE
+85 PEETE
-90 ESTSGDDAVT
+90 ESTSGDDAVP
-100 ADTEEREPENCTH
+100 ADTEGREPENCTH

-143 AEEGTPCGYVCHIC
+143 AEEGTPCGYVCRIC
-157 PVQDMIDA
+157 PVQDMIDT
-165 LPGGE
+165 LPAGE

-190 KEQLTDEETKQL
+190 KEQLTDEETEQL

-255 SGASFTGETLNIP
+255 GGASFTGETLNIP

-328 EIGSYAFFSDSKI
+328 EIGSSAFFSDSKI

-375 EIGSSAFAGQAEYA
+375 EIGSSAFAGQAEFA
-389 GYNNNKMMN
+389 GYVNNKMMN

-414 DFHAC
+414 AFHAC

-430 TVLERGVFSC
+430 TVLESGVFSC

-888 KIDSSTFDK
+888 KIDSSAFDK

-1103 VRIQAVFEADTYTV
+1103 VR
-1117 TLNANG
+1117 
-1123 GTINSGDVTS
+1123 
-1133 YTYGVGAVLPTA
+1133 
-1145 DNMAYTRYTFN
+1145 
-1156 GWYEDSSF
+1156 
-1164 SGSPVT
+1164 
-1170 AISAT
+1170 
-1175 DTGNKTFYA
+1175 
-1184 KWVPVEAQSYTVL
+1184 
-1197 VSASPEAGGTVSG
+1197 
-1210 GGTYTENT
+1210 
-1218 SVTITATPNEGYHFV
+1218 
-1233 EWQVLSGGVSIENNS
+1233 
-1248 FIMPAAEVCIQAV
+1248 IQAV

-1526 AITVTWNQKKLKE
+1526 AVTVTWNQKKLKE

-1719 YTNNTKPGKATLTVT
+1719 YTNNTKSGKATLTVT

>member
-1 MRTKR
+1 
-6 KIISMLLCGA
+6 MLLCGA

-21 CTPPAFVEAQTITT
+21 CTPSAFAEAQTITT
-35 ADGMCEHHTE
+35 ADGLCEHHTE
-45 HTEDCGYTAGT
+45 HTEDCGYTVGT

-64 HTEDCYTEVTKCV
+64 HTEDCYTEVTECI

-85 TEKTE
+85 PEETE
-90 ESTSGDDAVT
+90 ESTSGDDAVP
-100 ADTEEREPENCTH
+100 ADTEGREPENCTH

-143 AEEGTPCGYVCHIC
+143 AEEGTPCGYVCRIC
-157 PVQDMIDA
+157 PVQDMIDT
-165 LPGGE
+165 LPAGE

-190 KEQLTDEETKQL
+190 KEQLTDEETEQL

-208 DAAAALSALDGQTG
+208 DAAAALSALDGQTEVN
-222 SDVPIP
+222 VPMA
-228 ADIGDTFVVG
+228 ADIGETFDDG
-238 TLSYK
+238 NLSYK
-243 VISTDPAEVELT
+243 VIATDPAEVELT
-255 SGASFTGETLNIP
+255 SGASFTGENLVIP
-268 STVENNGAT
+268 STVENNGVT
-277 YTVTSIGDNAFENNN
+277 YTVTSIGNSAFSQKSN
-292 KIKTVTFPDTLT
+292 IATVAFPDTLT
-304 KIGDS
+304 KIGDD
-309 AFSKCYSL
+309 AFDRCYNL
-317 EGELRLPEGLQ
+317 EGELKLPNGLE

-341 KTVIFPDTLIRIG
+341 KTVIFPDTLICIG
-354 NQAFINCYGLE
+354 NQAFMSCYGLE
-365 GMLTLPEGLK
+365 GTLTLPEGLK
-375 EIGSSAFAGQAEYA
+375 EIGSSAFSGSAEFA
-389 GYNNNKMMN
+389 GYVNNKMMN

-414 DFHAC
+414 AFHAC

-430 TVLERGVFSC
+430 TVLESGVFSC

-448 LPEGLKTIGSL
+448 LPEGLKAISDTS
-459 EQYSSG
+459 QYGNG
-465 PFQHCTSLKTIE
+465 PFAHCKALKTIE
-477 LPDGVEVL
+477 LPDSVELL
-485 GRTAFGQSGL
+485 GLGAFAQSGL
-495 TEITLPKNL
+495 TEITLPKSL
-504 KTIGGGAFC
+504 KTIWDGAFVSC
-513 ACADLKKINWNDN
+513 KDLTTINWNDS
-526 LETVNSNAFEECIG
+526 LETVNSNAFQKCIG

-545 IPAGIANFDPAA
+545 IPAGIANFNPAA
-557 FRDCPNTC
+557 FRQCPSTC

-571 LPLYAALINFKENG
+571 LSLYTALINFKKNG
-585 PNQHNTDYEVVYTG
+585 PNQYDTAYEVVYTG
-599 SMQNA
+599 SMQDVK
-604 QFEDDTFTYIVID
+604 FGDDKFTYIVID
-617 ADNNYVQ
+617 ADKKYVQ
-624 ILGIKEGVTL
+624 ILGIKESVTFD
-634 NADLTLPEKVSYMD
+634 ADLTIPEKVTYMN

-658 GVFNEHSE
+658 GVFNGHSE
-666 LTNITLPDTLKKI
+666 LTKITLPDTLQKI
-679 GNGAFANCT
+679 GDGAFANCT

-888 KIDSSTFDK
+888 KIDSSAFDK

-1086 SGDVLIENNSFI
+1086 SG
-1098 MPAAE
+1098 
-1103 VRIQAVFEADTYTV
+1103 
-1117 TLNANG
+1117 
-1123 GTINSGDVTS
+1123 
-1133 YTYGVGAVLPTA
+1133 
-1145 DNMAYTRYTFN
+1145 
-1156 GWYEDSSF
+1156 
-1164 SGSPVT
+1164 
-1170 AISAT
+1170 
-1175 DTGNKTFYA
+1175 
-1184 KWVPVEAQSYTVL
+1184 
-1197 VSASPEAGGTVSG
+1197 
-1210 GGTYTENT
+1210 
-1218 SVTITATPNEGYHFV
+1218 
-1233 EWQVLSGGVSIENNS
+1233 GVSIENNS

-1336 KWVPVKPGAQSY
+1336 KWVPVNPGAQSY

-1526 AITVTWNQKKLKE
+1526 AVTVTWNQKKLKE

-1643 AVGTASLIIEPAQ
+1643 AVGTESLIIEPAQ

>member
-21 CTPPAFVEAQTITT
+21 CTPSAFAEAQTITT
-35 ADGMCEHHTE
+35 ADGLCEHHTE
-45 HTEDCGYTAGT
+45 HTEDCGYTVGT

-64 HTEDCYTEVTKCV
+64 HTEDCYTEVTECI

-85 TEKTE
+85 PEETE
-90 ESTSGDDAVT
+90 ESTSGDDAVP
-100 ADTEEREPENCTH
+100 ADTEGREPENCTH

-143 AEEGTPCGYVCHIC
+143 AEEGTPCGYVCRIC
-157 PVQDMIDA
+157 PVQDMIDT
-165 LPGGE
+165 LPAGE

-190 KEQLTDEETKQL
+190 KEQLTDEETEQL

-208 DAAAALSALDGQTG
+208 DAAAALSALDGQTEVN
-222 SDVPIP
+222 VPMA
-228 ADIGDTFVVG
+228 ADIGETFDDG
-238 TLSYK
+238 NLSYK
-243 VISTDPAEVELT
+243 VIATDPAEVELT
-255 SGASFTGETLNIP
+255 SGASFTGENLVIP
-268 STVENNGAT
+268 STVENNGVT
-277 YTVTSIGDNAFENNN
+277 YTVTSIGNSAFSQKSN
-292 KIKTVTFPDTLT
+292 IATVAFPDTLT
-304 KIGDS
+304 KIGDD
-309 AFSKCYSL
+309 AFDRCYNL
-317 EGELRLPEGLQ
+317 EGELKLPNGLE

-341 KTVIFPDTLIRIG
+341 KTVIFPDTLICIG
-354 NQAFINCYGLE
+354 NQAFMSCYGLE
-365 GMLTLPEGLK
+365 GTLTLPEGLK
-375 EIGSSAFAGQAEYA
+375 EIGSSAFSGSAEFA
-389 GYNNNKMMN
+389 GYVNNKMMN

-414 DFHAC
+414 AFHAC

-430 TVLERGVFSC
+430 TVLESGVFSC

-448 LPEGLKTIGSL
+448 LPEGLKAISDTS
-459 EQYSSG
+459 QYGNG
-465 PFQHCTSLKTIE
+465 PFAHCKALKTIE
-477 LPDGVEVL
+477 LPDSVELL
-485 GRTAFGQSGL
+485 GLGAFAQSGL
-495 TEITLPKNL
+495 TEITLPKSL
-504 KTIGGGAFC
+504 KTIWDGAFVSC
-513 ACADLKKINWNDN
+513 KDLTTINWNDS
-526 LETVNSNAFEECIG
+526 LETVNSNAFQKCIG

-545 IPAGIANFDPAA
+545 IPAGIANFNPAA
-557 FRDCPNTC
+557 FRQCPSTC

-571 LPLYAALINFKENG
+571 LSLYTALINFKKNG
-585 PNQHNTDYEVVYTG
+585 PNQYDTAYEVVYTG
-599 SMQNA
+599 SMQDVK
-604 QFEDDTFTYIVID
+604 FGDDKFTYIVID
-617 ADNNYVQ
+617 ADKKYVQ
-624 ILGIKEGVTL
+624 ILGIKESVTFD
-634 NADLTLPEKVSYMD
+634 ADLTIPEKVTYMN

-658 GVFNEHSE
+658 GVFNGHSE
-666 LTNITLPDTLKKI
+666 LTKITLPDTLQKI
-679 GNGAFANCT
+679 GDGAFANCT

-888 KIDSSTFDK
+888 KIDSSAFDK

-1103 VRIQAVFEADTYTV
+1103 V
-1117 TLNANG
+1117 
-1123 GTINSGDVTS
+1123 
-1133 YTYGVGAVLPTA
+1133 
-1145 DNMAYTRYTFN
+1145 
-1156 GWYEDSSF
+1156 
-1164 SGSPVT
+1164 
-1170 AISAT
+1170 
-1175 DTGNKTFYA
+1175 
-1184 KWVPVEAQSYTVL
+1184 
-1197 VSASPEAGGTVSG
+1197 
-1210 GGTYTENT
+1210 
-1218 SVTITATPNEGYHFV
+1218 
-1233 EWQVLSGGVSIENNS
+1233 
-1248 FIMPAAEVCIQAV
+1248 CIQAV

-1268 VTLNANGGT
+1268 VTLHANGGT
-1277 INSGDVTSYTYGVGA
+1277 ISSGDVTSYTYGVGT
-1292 VLPTADNMSY
+1292 VLPTADNMAY

-1336 KWVPVKPGAQSY
+1336 KWVPVESGAQSY
-1348 TVLVSANPEA
+1348 TVLVNASPEA

-1383 YRFVKWTE
+1383 YRFIKWTE

-1402 AFTVTADRTLTAVF
+1402 AFTVTANRTLTAVF

-1431 GMQDTVPYTGAPVRQ
+1431 GLQETVPYTGAPVRQ
-1446 ENINVYH
+1446 ENIKVYH

-1489 KVTQN
+1489 KVTQT

-1499 IDLSRESQNSIS
+1499 IDLSSESQNSIS

-1526 AITVTWNQKKLKE
+1526 AVTVTWNQKKLKE
-1539 KKDYTLTYDTNIT
+1539 KKDYTLTYNTNIT
-1552 EASDDG
+1552 AASDDG

>member
-21 CTPPAFVEAQTITT
+21 CTPSAFAEAQTITT
-35 ADGMCEHHTE
+35 ADGLCEHHTE
-45 HTEDCGYTAGT
+45 HTEDCGYTVGT

-64 HTEDCYTEVTKCV
+64 HTEDCYTEVTECI

-85 TEKTE
+85 PEETE
-90 ESTSGDDAVT
+90 ESTSGDDAVP
-100 ADTEEREPENCTH
+100 ADTEGREPENCTH

-143 AEEGTPCGYVCHIC
+143 AEEGTPCGYVCRIC
-157 PVQDMIDA
+157 PVQDMIDT
-165 LPGGE
+165 LPAGE

-190 KEQLTDEETKQL
+190 KEQLTDEETEQL

-354 NQAFINCYGLE
+354 NQAFMSCYGLE
-365 GMLTLPEGLK
+365 GTLTLPEGLK
-375 EIGSSAFAGQAEYA
+375 EIGSSAFSGSAEFA
-389 GYNNNKMMN
+389 GYVNNKMMN

-414 DFHAC
+414 AFHAC

-430 TVLERGVFSC
+430 TVLESGVFSC

-585 PNQHNTDYEVVYTG
+585 PNQYNTDYEVVYTG

-888 KIDSSTFDK
+888 KIDSSAFDK

-1145 DNMAYTRYTFN
+1145 DNM
-1156 GWYEDSSF
+1156 
-1164 SGSPVT
+1164 
-1170 AISAT
+1170 
-1175 DTGNKTFYA
+1175 
-1184 KWVPVEAQSYTVL
+1184 
-1197 VSASPEAGGTVSG
+1197 
-1210 GGTYTENT
+1210 
-1218 SVTITATPNEGYHFV
+1218 
-1233 EWQVLSGGVSIENNS
+1233 
-1248 FIMPAAEVCIQAV
+1248 
-1261 FEADTYT
+1261 
-1268 VTLNANGGT
+1268 
-1277 INSGDVTSYTYGVGA
+1277 
-1292 VLPTADNMSY
+1292 SY

-1446 ENINVYH
+1446 ENIKVYH

-1499 IDLSRESQNSIS
+1499 IDLSSESQNSIS

-1526 AITVTWNQKKLKE
+1526 AVTVTWNQKKLKE
-1539 KKDYTLTYDTNIT
+1539 KKDYTLTYNTNIT
-1552 EASDDG
+1552 AASDDG

-1688 YTGAPITPDITVFTG
+1688 YTGAPITPNITVFTG

>member
-21 CTPPAFVEAQTITT
+21 CTPSAFAEAQTITT
-35 ADGMCEHHTE
+35 ADGLCEHHTE
-45 HTEDCGYTAGT
+45 HTEDCGYTVGT

-64 HTEDCYTEVTKCV
+64 HTEDCYTEVTECI

-85 TEKTE
+85 PEETE
-90 ESTSGDDAVT
+90 ESTSGDDAVP
-100 ADTEEREPENCTH
+100 ADTEGREPENCTH

-143 AEEGTPCGYVCHIC
+143 AEEGTPCGYVCRIC
-157 PVQDMIDA
+157 PVQDMIDT
-165 LPGGE
+165 LPAGE

-190 KEQLTDEETKQL
+190 KEQLTDEETEQL

-208 DAAAALSALDGQTG
+208 DAAAALSALDGQTEVN
-222 SDVPIP
+222 VPVA
-228 ADIGDTFVVG
+228 ADIGETFDDG
-238 TLSYK
+238 NLSYK
-243 VISTDPAEVELT
+243 VIATDPAEVELT
-255 SGASFTGETLNIP
+255 SGASFTGENLVIP
-268 STVENNGAT
+268 STVENNGVT
-277 YTVTSIGDNAFENNN
+277 YTVTSIGNSAFSQKSN
-292 KIKTVTFPDTLT
+292 IATVAFPDTLT
-304 KIGDS
+304 KIGDD
-309 AFSKCYSL
+309 AFDRCYNL
-317 EGELRLPEGLQ
+317 EGELKLPNGLE

-341 KTVIFPDTLIRIG
+341 KTVIFPDTLICIG
-354 NQAFINCYGLE
+354 NRAFMSCYGLE
-365 GMLTLPEGLK
+365 GTLTLPEGLK
-375 EIGSSAFAGQAEYA
+375 EIGSSAFSGSAEFA
-389 GYNNNKMMN
+389 GYVNNKMMN

-414 DFHAC
+414 AFHAC

-585 PNQHNTDYEVVYTG
+585 PNQYNTDYEVVYTG

-679 GNGAFANCT
+679 GNGAFTKCT
-688 GLMDLT
+688 GLTDLN
-694 LPAAV
+694 LPSAV
-699 EIIGNSAF
+699 EIIDNRAF
-707 YKCTNLQNVVFPNNL
+707 YQCTNLQNVAFSTNL
-722 TEIGSTAF
+722 TEIGGNAF
-730 FSCAIKNID
+730 YKCAIKNVD

-748 DERAFYSCKDLESVK
+748 DERAFSSCEALESVK
-763 LPDCLTTLNGNAFL
+763 FPECLTTLKGETFHK
-777 ECAKLESIN
+777 CTKLESIN
-786 LPKDLTTMGKDVF
+786 LPRALTTMGENVF
-799 NNCTSLAK
+799 GNCTSLAK

-888 KIDSSTFDK
+888 KIDSSAFDK

-1086 SGDVLIENNSFI
+1086 SGDVL
-1098 MPAAE
+1098 
-1103 VRIQAVFEADTYTV
+1103 
-1117 TLNANG
+1117 
-1123 GTINSGDVTS
+1123 
-1133 YTYGVGAVLPTA
+1133 
-1145 DNMAYTRYTFN
+1145 
-1156 GWYEDSSF
+1156 
-1164 SGSPVT
+1164 
-1170 AISAT
+1170 
-1175 DTGNKTFYA
+1175 
-1184 KWVPVEAQSYTVL
+1184 
-1197 VSASPEAGGTVSG
+1197 
-1210 GGTYTENT
+1210 
-1218 SVTITATPNEGYHFV
+1218 
-1233 EWQVLSGGVSIENNS
+1233 IENNS

-1526 AITVTWNQKKLKE
+1526 AVTVTWNQKKLKE

>member
-21 CTPPAFVEAQTITT
+21 CTPSAFAEAQTITT
-35 ADGMCEHHTE
+35 ADGLCEHHTE
-45 HTEDCGYTAGT
+45 HTEDCGYTVGT

-64 HTEDCYTEVTKCV
+64 HTEDCYTEVTECI

-85 TEKTE
+85 PEETE
-90 ESTSGDDAVT
+90 ESTSGDDAVP
-100 ADTEEREPENCTH
+100 ADTEGREPENCTH

-143 AEEGTPCGYVCHIC
+143 AEEGTPCGYVCRIC
-157 PVQDMIDA
+157 PVQDMIDT
-165 LPGGE
+165 LPAGE

-190 KEQLTDEETKQL
+190 KEQLTDEETEQL

-255 SGASFTGETLNIP
+255 SGASFTGENLVIP
-268 STVENNGAT
+268 STVENNGVT
-277 YTVTSIGDNAFENNN
+277 YTVTSIGNSAFSQKSN
-292 KIKTVTFPDTLT
+292 IATVAFPDTLT
-304 KIGDS
+304 KIGDD
-309 AFSKCYSL
+309 AFDRCYNL
-317 EGELRLPEGLQ
+317 EGELKLPNGLE
-328 EIGSYAFFSDSKI
+328 EIGSCAFFSDSKI
-341 KTVIFPDTLIRIG
+341 KTVIFPDTLICIG
-354 NQAFINCYGLE
+354 NQAFMSCYGLE
-365 GMLTLPEGLK
+365 GTLTLPEGLK
-375 EIGSSAFAGQAEYA
+375 EIGSSAFSGSAEFA
-389 GYNNNKMMN
+389 GYVNNKMMN

-414 DFHAC
+414 AFHAC

-430 TVLERGVFSC
+430 TVLESGVFSC

-448 LPEGLKTIGSL
+448 LPEGLKAISDTS
-459 EQYSSG
+459 QYGNG
-465 PFQHCTSLKTIE
+465 PFAHCKALKTIE
-477 LPDGVEVL
+477 LPDSVELL
-485 GRTAFGQSGL
+485 GLGAFAQSGL
-495 TEITLPKNL
+495 TEITLPKSL
-504 KTIGGGAFC
+504 KTIWDGAFVSC
-513 ACADLKKINWNDN
+513 KDLTTINWNDS
-526 LETVNSNAFEECIG
+526 LETVNSNAFQKCIG

-585 PNQHNTDYEVVYTG
+585 PNQYNTDYEVVYTG

-679 GNGAFANCT
+679 GNGAFTKCT
-688 GLMDLT
+688 GLTDLN
-694 LPAAV
+694 LPSAV
-699 EIIGNSAF
+699 EIIDNRAF
-707 YKCTNLQNVVFPNNL
+707 YQCTNLQNVAFSTNL
-722 TEIGSTAF
+722 TEIGGNAF
-730 FSCAIKNID
+730 YKCAIKNVD

-748 DERAFYSCKDLESVK
+748 DERAFSSCEALESVK
-763 LPDCLTTLNGNAFL
+763 FPECLTTLKGETFHK
-777 ECAKLESIN
+777 CTKLESIN
-786 LPKDLTTMGKDVF
+786 LPRALTTMGENVF
-799 NNCTSLAK
+799 GNCTSLAK

-888 KIDSSTFDK
+888 KIDSSAFDK

-1145 DNMAYTRYTFN
+1145 DNMSYTGHTFN

-1184 KWVPVEAQSYTVL
+1184 KWVPVE
-1197 VSASPEAGGTVSG
+1197 
-1210 GGTYTENT
+1210 
-1218 SVTITATPNEGYHFV
+1218 
-1233 EWQVLSGGVSIENNS
+1233 
-1248 FIMPAAEVCIQAV
+1248 
-1261 FEADTYT
+1261 
-1268 VTLNANGGT
+1268 
-1277 INSGDVTSYTYGVGA
+1277 
-1292 VLPTADNMSY
+1292 
-1302 TGHTF
+1302 
-1307 NGWYEDSS
+1307 
-1315 FSGSPVTAI
+1315 
-1324 SATDTG
+1324 
-1330 DKTFYA
+1330 
-1336 KWVPVKPGAQSY
+1336 AQSY

-1526 AITVTWNQKKLKE
+1526 AVTVTWNQKKLKE

>member
-1 MRTKR
+1 
-6 KIISMLLCGA
+6 MLLCGA

-21 CTPPAFVEAQTITT
+21 CTPSAFAEAQTITT
-35 ADGMCEHHTE
+35 ADGLCEHHTE
-45 HTEDCGYTAGT
+45 HTEDCGYTVGT

-64 HTEDCYTEVTKCV
+64 HTEDCYTEVTECI

-85 TEKTE
+85 PEETE
-90 ESTSGDDAVT
+90 ESTSGDDAVP
-100 ADTEEREPENCTH
+100 ADTEGREPENCTH

-143 AEEGTPCGYVCHIC
+143 AEEGTPCGYVCRIC
-157 PVQDMIDA
+157 PVQDMIDT
-165 LPGGE
+165 LPAGE

-190 KEQLTDEETKQL
+190 KEQLTDEETEQL

-208 DAAAALSALDGQTG
+208 DAAAALSALDGQTEVN
-222 SDVPIP
+222 VPMA
-228 ADIGDTFVVG
+228 ADIGETFDDG
-238 TLSYK
+238 NLSYR
-243 VISTDPAEVELT
+243 VTAENEVEV
-255 SGASFTGETLNIP
+255 TGLLVKLDGEGKLEIPETV
-268 STVENNGAT
+268 TNGDVT
-277 YTVTSIGDNAFENNN
+277 YTVTAIGKEAFHAGTQSCNESIKEVVLPGTLKKIDYGAFWYYPKLTKLELPDGIEEIGERAFFECLTLAGEIYLPDSITSIG
-292 KIKTVTFPDTLT
+292 
-304 KIGDS
+304 S
-309 AFSKCYSL
+309 C
-317 EGELRLPEGLQ
+317 
-328 EIGSYAFFSDSKI
+328 
-341 KTVIFPDTLIRIG
+341 
-354 NQAFINCYGLE
+354 
-365 GMLTLPEGLK
+365 
-375 EIGSSAFAGQAEYA
+375 AFAA
-389 GYNNNKMMN
+389 GLGVGAYGNPSNN
-398 ITAVNL
+398 
-404 PNSLEKLGYN
+404 
-414 DFHAC
+414 
-419 KITSVTVPEQI
+419 ITSVRMPAHLQSLGTFAFCRCGSLESVEIPAGI
-430 TVLERGVFSC
+430 TVLKKNTFAFCTSLE
-440 CFELTSVT
+440 SVT
-448 LPEGLKTIGSL
+448 LPEGLTTIDEDAFRSCTSLETINWPDSLRNLEMWAFTGCSKLPAVQLNDNMEVIKSCAFQGCTSLTEVTLPPNLKTFEPAAFAECTCKINVHNMQECIDLLIYKEKYPKYTFTVNLISDTGETVQIFEDENFRYAVTDSTNSTVQLLGLKNADKQYSGKLEISANATCNGTEYKVTSIGNNAFEDYAQISEIVLPDTLDALGTRAFYGCKALEEVLLPENLTMIGNNAFARCEKLAKVTWPDHLQTIGSYAFSRTPLTSAALPNSLHSIGEFAFEYCDALKNVYLPANL
-459 EQYSSG
+459 ETMGSST
-465 PFQHCTSLKTIE
+465 FWMCSSLQD
-477 LPDGVEVL
+477 LSFSSDML
-485 GRTAFGQSGL
+485 L
-495 TEITLPKNL
+495 TEIPGGTFRGCDALTTVELPKSIIKIDGSAFENCAGLTTITLPEGLESIEATAFYNDKSLTGPLNL
-504 KTIGGGAFC
+504 PQAVKSLG
-513 ACADLKKINWNDN
+513 
-526 LETVNSNAFEECIG
+526 VSAFEEC
-540 LTEVE
+540 E
-545 IPAGIANFDPAA
+545 
-557 FRDCPNTC
+557 
-565 TIKVSE
+565 
-571 LPLYAALINFKENG
+571 
-585 PNQHNTDYEVVYTG
+585 
-599 SMQNA
+599 
-604 QFEDDTFTYIVID
+604 
-617 ADNNYVQ
+617 
-624 ILGIKEGVTL
+624 
-634 NADLTLPEKVSYMD
+634 
-648 NEYTVTEIGG
+648 
-658 GVFNEHSE
+658 
-666 LTNITLPDTLKKI
+666 
-679 GNGAFANCT
+679 
-688 GLMDLT
+688 
-694 LPAAV
+694 
-699 EIIGNSAF
+699 
-707 YKCTNLQNVVFPNNL
+707 NLQLHINGSNL
-722 TEIGSTAF
+722 LNHIGSDAL
-730 FSCAIKNID
+730 KNVKLVTCDD
-739 LSVTRLNKI
+739 LSMYGYLK
-748 DERAFYSCKDLESVK
+748 
-763 LPDCLTTLNGNAFL
+763 
-777 ECAKLESIN
+777 
-786 LPKDLTTMGKDVF
+786 
-799 NNCTSLAK
+799 SLA
-807 VDCPPDMVLTEL
+807 
-819 PDYTFAGCINLSEI
+819 G
-833 TLPVSIKKIGWSAFN
+833 
-848 NCGKLQNFTLPAEL
+848 
-862 EELASYAFYFC
+862 
-873 SGLCGGTL
+873 
-881 DLPSTVT
+881 
-888 KIDSSTFDK
+888 
-897 CDIERLNID
+897 
-906 KNNSLQTLGN
+906 
-916 GAFNGVALVV
+916 
-926 CFDRSTYEKVHRVA
+926 
-940 VAPTE
+940 APTE
-945 VRMMYDIADVLL
+945 VRMLYDIADILL
-957 EPASIGDQIYTGE
+957 EPEFIPDQIYTGE
-970 EIKPEVKLYVEENGE
+970 EIKPEVKLYVEENGGK
-985 EHFFELDRDYT
+985 HFFELNKDYT
-996 VAYENNI
+996 VSYENNT
-1003 NITAD
+1003 NITD
-1008 VENGRAK
+1008 VVENGRAK
-1015 IILTPTKDGSLHGG
+1015 IILTPTKDGSLYGG
-1029 PREVYFTILAPQK
+1029 SRTVNFTILAPQK

-1048 NSDGGTS
+1048 DSDGGTS
-1055 SASPEEAEEGT
+1055 SASTKDAEEGT
-1066 KVELTATPDEGY
+1066 KIELTATPDEGY
-1078 HFVEWQVL
+1078 HFVKWQVL
-1086 SGDVLIENNSFI
+1086 SGDVSIENNSFI

-1117 TLNANG
+1117 TLHANG
-1123 GTINSGDVTS
+1123 GTINSGDVDS

-1145 DNMAYTRYTFN
+1145 DNMAYT
-1156 GWYEDSSF
+1156 
-1164 SGSPVT
+1164 
-1170 AISAT
+1170 
-1175 DTGNKTFYA
+1175 
-1184 KWVPVEAQSYTVL
+1184 
-1197 VSASPEAGGTVSG
+1197 
-1210 GGTYTENT
+1210 
-1218 SVTITATPNEGYHFV
+1218 GY
-1233 EWQVLSGGVSIENNS
+1233 
-1248 FIMPAAEVCIQAV
+1248 
-1261 FEADTYT
+1261 
-1268 VTLNANGGT
+1268 
-1277 INSGDVTSYTYGVGA
+1277 
-1292 VLPTADNMSY
+1292 
-1302 TGHTF
+1302 TF

-1446 ENINVYH
+1446 ENIKVYH

-1526 AITVTWNQKKLKE
+1526 AVTVTWNQKKLKE

>member
-6 KIISMLLCGA
+6 KIISLLLCGA

-21 CTPPAFVEAQTITT
+21 CTPSAFAEAQTITT
-35 ADGMCEHHTE
+35 ADGLCEHHTE

-64 HTEDCYTEVTKCV
+64 HTEDCYTEVTECI

-85 TEKTE
+85 PEETE
-90 ESTSGDDAVT
+90 ESTSGDDAVP
-100 ADTEEREPENCTH
+100 ADTEGREPENCTH

-143 AEEGTPCGYVCHIC
+143 AEEGTPCGYVCRIC
-157 PVQDMIDA
+157 PVQDMIDT
-165 LPGGE
+165 LPAGE

-190 KEQLTDEETKQL
+190 KEQLTDEETEQL

-208 DAAAALSALDGQTG
+208 DVAAALSALDGQTEVN
-222 SDVPIP
+222 VPMA
-228 ADIGDTFVVG
+228 ADIGETFDDG
-238 TLSYK
+238 NLSYR
-243 VISTDPAEVELT
+243 VTAENEVEV
-255 SGASFTGETLNIP
+255 TGLLVKLDGEGKLEIPETV
-268 STVENNGAT
+268 TNGDVT
-277 YTVTSIGDNAFENNN
+277 YTVTAIGKEAFHAGTQSCNESIKEVVLPGTLKKIDYGAFWYYPKLTKLELPDGIEEIGERAFFECLTLAGEIYLPDSITSIG
-292 KIKTVTFPDTLT
+292 
-304 KIGDS
+304 S
-309 AFSKCYSL
+309 C
-317 EGELRLPEGLQ
+317 
-328 EIGSYAFFSDSKI
+328 
-341 KTVIFPDTLIRIG
+341 
-354 NQAFINCYGLE
+354 
-365 GMLTLPEGLK
+365 
-375 EIGSSAFAGQAEYA
+375 AFAA
-389 GYNNNKMMN
+389 GLGVGAYGNPSNN
-398 ITAVNL
+398 
-404 PNSLEKLGYN
+404 
-414 DFHAC
+414 
-419 KITSVTVPEQI
+419 ITSVRMPAHLQSLGTFAFCRCGSLESVEIPAGI
-430 TVLERGVFSC
+430 TVLKKNTFAFCTSLE
-440 CFELTSVT
+440 SVT
-448 LPEGLKTIGSL
+448 LPEGLTTIDEDAFRSCTSLETINWPDSLRNLEMWAFTGCSKLPAVQLNDNMEVIKSCAFQGCTSLTEVTLPPNLKTFEPAAFAECTCKINVHNMQECIDLLIYKEKYPKYTFTVNLISDTGETVQIFEDENFRYAVTDSTNSTVQLLGLKNADKQYSGKLEISANATCNGTQYKVTSIGNNAFEDYAQISEIVLPDTLDALGTRAFYGCKALEEVLLPENLTMIGNNAFARCEKLAKVTWPDHLQTIGSYAFSRTPLTSAALPNSLHSIGEFAFEYCDALKNVYLPANL
-459 EQYSSG
+459 ETMGSST
-465 PFQHCTSLKTIE
+465 FWMCSSLQD
-477 LPDGVEVL
+477 LSFSSDML
-485 GRTAFGQSGL
+485 L
-495 TEITLPKNL
+495 TEIPGGTFRGCDALTTVELPKSIIKIDGSAFENCAGLTTITLPEGLESIEATAFYNDKSLTGPLNL
-504 KTIGGGAFC
+504 PQAVKSLG
-513 ACADLKKINWNDN
+513 
-526 LETVNSNAFEECIG
+526 VSAFEEC
-540 LTEVE
+540 E
-545 IPAGIANFDPAA
+545 
-557 FRDCPNTC
+557 
-565 TIKVSE
+565 
-571 LPLYAALINFKENG
+571 
-585 PNQHNTDYEVVYTG
+585 
-599 SMQNA
+599 
-604 QFEDDTFTYIVID
+604 
-617 ADNNYVQ
+617 
-624 ILGIKEGVTL
+624 
-634 NADLTLPEKVSYMD
+634 
-648 NEYTVTEIGG
+648 
-658 GVFNEHSE
+658 
-666 LTNITLPDTLKKI
+666 
-679 GNGAFANCT
+679 
-688 GLMDLT
+688 
-694 LPAAV
+694 
-699 EIIGNSAF
+699 
-707 YKCTNLQNVVFPNNL
+707 NLQLHINGSNL
-722 TEIGSTAF
+722 LNHIGSDAL
-730 FSCAIKNID
+730 KNVKLVTCDD
-739 LSVTRLNKI
+739 LSMYGYLK
-748 DERAFYSCKDLESVK
+748 
-763 LPDCLTTLNGNAFL
+763 
-777 ECAKLESIN
+777 
-786 LPKDLTTMGKDVF
+786 
-799 NNCTSLAK
+799 SLA
-807 VDCPPDMVLTEL
+807 
-819 PDYTFAGCINLSEI
+819 G
-833 TLPVSIKKIGWSAFN
+833 
-848 NCGKLQNFTLPAEL
+848 
-862 EELASYAFYFC
+862 
-873 SGLCGGTL
+873 
-881 DLPSTVT
+881 
-888 KIDSSTFDK
+888 
-897 CDIERLNID
+897 
-906 KNNSLQTLGN
+906 
-916 GAFNGVALVV
+916 
-926 CFDRSTYEKVHRVA
+926 
-940 VAPTE
+940 APTE
-945 VRMMYDIADVLL
+945 VRMLYDIADILL
-957 EPASIGDQIYTGE
+957 EPEFIPDQIYTGE
-970 EIKPEVKLYVEENGE
+970 EIKPEVKLYVEENGGK
-985 EHFFELDRDYT
+985 HFFELNKDYT
-996 VAYENNI
+996 VSYENNT
-1003 NITAD
+1003 NITD
-1008 VENGRAK
+1008 VVENGRAK
-1015 IILTPTKDGSLHGG
+1015 IILTPTKDGSLYGG
-1029 PREVYFTILAPQK
+1029 SRTVNFTILAPQK

-1048 NSDGGTS
+1048 DSDGGTS
-1055 SASPEEAEEGT
+1055 SASTKDAEEGT
-1066 KVELTATPDEGY
+1066 KIELTATPDEGY
-1078 HFVEWQVL
+1078 HFVKWQVL
-1086 SGDVLIENNSFI
+1086 SGDVSIENNSFI

-1145 DNMAYTRYTFN
+1145 DNMAYT
-1156 GWYEDSSF
+1156 
-1164 SGSPVT
+1164 
-1170 AISAT
+1170 
-1175 DTGNKTFYA
+1175 
-1184 KWVPVEAQSYTVL
+1184 
-1197 VSASPEAGGTVSG
+1197 
-1210 GGTYTENT
+1210 
-1218 SVTITATPNEGYHFV
+1218 GY
-1233 EWQVLSGGVSIENNS
+1233 
-1248 FIMPAAEVCIQAV
+1248 
-1261 FEADTYT
+1261 
-1268 VTLNANGGT
+1268 
-1277 INSGDVTSYTYGVGA
+1277 
-1292 VLPTADNMSY
+1292 
-1302 TGHTF
+1302 TF

-1376 TAAAKEG
+1376 IAAAKEG
-1383 YRFVKWTE
+1383 YRFAKWTE

-1526 AITVTWNQKKLKE
+1526 AVTVTWNQKKLKE

-1552 EASDDG
+1552 ESSDDG

>member
-21 CTPPAFVEAQTITT
+21 CTPSAFAEAQTITT
-35 ADGMCEHHTE
+35 ADGLCEHHTE
-45 HTEDCGYTAGT
+45 HTEDCGYTVGT

-64 HTEDCYTEVTKCV
+64 HTEDCYTEVTECI

-85 TEKTE
+85 PEETE
-90 ESTSGDDAVT
+90 ESTSGDDAVP
-100 ADTEEREPENCTH
+100 ADTEGREPENCTH

-143 AEEGTPCGYVCHIC
+143 AEEGTPCGYVCRIC
-157 PVQDMIDA
+157 PVQDMIDT
-165 LPGGE
+165 LPAGE

-190 KEQLTDEETKQL
+190 KEQLTDEETEQL

-268 STVENNGAT
+268 STVENNGVT
-277 YTVTSIGDNAFENNN
+277 YTVTSIGNSAFSQKSN
-292 KIKTVTFPDTLT
+292 IATVAFPDTLT
-304 KIGDS
+304 KIGDD
-309 AFSKCYSL
+309 AFDRCYNL
-317 EGELRLPEGLQ
+317 EGELKLPNGLE

-341 KTVIFPDTLIRIG
+341 KTVIFPDTLICIG
-354 NQAFINCYGLE
+354 NQAFMSCYGLE
-365 GMLTLPEGLK
+365 GTLTLPEGLK
-375 EIGSSAFAGQAEYA
+375 EIGSSAFSGSAEFA
-389 GYNNNKMMN
+389 GYVNNKMMN

-414 DFHAC
+414 AFHAC

-430 TVLERGVFSC
+430 TVLESGVFSC

-1066 KVELTATPDEGY
+1066 KVELTATPD
-1078 HFVEWQVL
+1078 
-1086 SGDVLIENNSFI
+1086 
-1098 MPAAE
+1098 
-1103 VRIQAVFEADTYTV
+1103 
-1117 TLNANG
+1117 
-1123 GTINSGDVTS
+1123 
-1133 YTYGVGAVLPTA
+1133 
-1145 DNMAYTRYTFN
+1145 
-1156 GWYEDSSF
+1156 
-1164 SGSPVT
+1164 
-1170 AISAT
+1170 
-1175 DTGNKTFYA
+1175 
-1184 KWVPVEAQSYTVL
+1184 
-1197 VSASPEAGGTVSG
+1197 
-1210 GGTYTENT
+1210 
-1218 SVTITATPNEGYHFV
+1218 EGYHFV

>member
-16 MLVSH
+16 MLVSN
-21 CTPPAFVEAQTITT
+21 CAPPAFVEAQTITT
-35 ADGMCEHHTE
+35 ADGLCEHHTE
-45 HTEDCGYTAGT
+45 HTEDCGYTVGT

-64 HTEDCYTEVTKCV
+64 HTEDCYTEVTECI

-85 TEKTE
+85 PEETE
-90 ESTSGDDAVT
+90 ESTSGDDAVP
-100 ADTEEREPENCTH
+100 ADTEGREPENCTH

-143 AEEGTPCGYVCHIC
+143 AEEGTPCGYVCRIC
-157 PVQDMIDA
+157 PVQDMIDT
-165 LPGGE
+165 LPAGE

-190 KEQLTDEETKQL
+190 KEQLTDEETEQL

-208 DAAAALSALDGQTG
+208 DAAAALSALDGQTEVN
-222 SDVPIP
+222 VPMA
-228 ADIGDTFVVG
+228 ADIGETFDDG
-238 TLSYK
+238 NLSYR
-243 VISTDPAEVELT
+243 VTAENEVEV
-255 SGASFTGETLNIP
+255 TGLLVKLDGEGKLEIPETV
-268 STVENNGAT
+268 TNGDVT
-277 YTVTSIGDNAFENNN
+277 YTVTAIGKEAFHAGIQSCNESIKEVVLPGTLKKIDYGAFWYYPKLTKLELPDGIEEIGERAFFECLTLAGEIYLPDSITSIG
-292 KIKTVTFPDTLT
+292 
-304 KIGDS
+304 S
-309 AFSKCYSL
+309 C
-317 EGELRLPEGLQ
+317 
-328 EIGSYAFFSDSKI
+328 
-341 KTVIFPDTLIRIG
+341 
-354 NQAFINCYGLE
+354 
-365 GMLTLPEGLK
+365 
-375 EIGSSAFAGQAEYA
+375 AFAA
-389 GYNNNKMMN
+389 GLGVGAYGNPSNN
-398 ITAVNL
+398 
-404 PNSLEKLGYN
+404 
-414 DFHAC
+414 
-419 KITSVTVPEQI
+419 ITSVRMPAHLQSLGTFAFCRCGSLESVEIPAGI
-430 TVLERGVFSC
+430 TVLKKNTFAFCTSLE
-440 CFELTSVT
+440 SVT
-448 LPEGLKTIGSL
+448 LPEGLTTIDEDAFRSCTSLETINWPDSLRNLEMWAFTGCSKLPAVQLNDNMEVIKSCAFQGCTSLTEVTLPPNLKTFEPAAFAECTCKINVHNMQECIDLLIYKEKYPKYTFTVNLISDTGETVQIFEDENFRYAVTDSTNSTVQLLGLKNADKQYSGKLEISANATCNGTEYKVTSIGNNAFEDYAQISEIVLPDTLDALGTRAFYGCKALEEVLLPENLTMIGNNAFARCEKLAKVTWPDHLQTIGSYAFSRTPLTSAALPNSLHSIGEFAFEYCDALKNVYLPANL
-459 EQYSSG
+459 ETMGSST
-465 PFQHCTSLKTIE
+465 FWMCSSLQD
-477 LPDGVEVL
+477 LSFSSDML
-485 GRTAFGQSGL
+485 L
-495 TEITLPKNL
+495 TEIPGGTFRGCDALTTVELPKSIIKIDGSAFENCAGLTTITLPEGLESIEATAFYNDKSLTGPLNL
-504 KTIGGGAFC
+504 PQAVKSLG
-513 ACADLKKINWNDN
+513 
-526 LETVNSNAFEECIG
+526 VSAFEEC
-540 LTEVE
+540 E
-545 IPAGIANFDPAA
+545 
-557 FRDCPNTC
+557 
-565 TIKVSE
+565 
-571 LPLYAALINFKENG
+571 
-585 PNQHNTDYEVVYTG
+585 
-599 SMQNA
+599 
-604 QFEDDTFTYIVID
+604 
-617 ADNNYVQ
+617 
-624 ILGIKEGVTL
+624 
-634 NADLTLPEKVSYMD
+634 
-648 NEYTVTEIGG
+648 
-658 GVFNEHSE
+658 
-666 LTNITLPDTLKKI
+666 
-679 GNGAFANCT
+679 
-688 GLMDLT
+688 
-694 LPAAV
+694 
-699 EIIGNSAF
+699 
-707 YKCTNLQNVVFPNNL
+707 NLQLHINGSNL
-722 TEIGSTAF
+722 LNHIGSDAL
-730 FSCAIKNID
+730 KNVKLVTCDD
-739 LSVTRLNKI
+739 LSMYGYLK
-748 DERAFYSCKDLESVK
+748 
-763 LPDCLTTLNGNAFL
+763 
-777 ECAKLESIN
+777 
-786 LPKDLTTMGKDVF
+786 
-799 NNCTSLAK
+799 SLA
-807 VDCPPDMVLTEL
+807 
-819 PDYTFAGCINLSEI
+819 G
-833 TLPVSIKKIGWSAFN
+833 
-848 NCGKLQNFTLPAEL
+848 
-862 EELASYAFYFC
+862 
-873 SGLCGGTL
+873 
-881 DLPSTVT
+881 
-888 KIDSSTFDK
+888 
-897 CDIERLNID
+897 
-906 KNNSLQTLGN
+906 
-916 GAFNGVALVV
+916 
-926 CFDRSTYEKVHRVA
+926 
-940 VAPTE
+940 APTE
-945 VRMMYDIADVLL
+945 VRMLYDIADILL
-957 EPASIGDQIYTGE
+957 EPEFIPDQIYTGE
-970 EIKPEVKLYVEENGE
+970 EIKPEVKLYVEENGGK
-985 EHFFELDRDYT
+985 HFFELNKDYT
-996 VAYENNI
+996 VSYENNT
-1003 NITAD
+1003 NITD
-1008 VENGRAK
+1008 VVENGRAK
-1015 IILTPTKDGSLHGG
+1015 IILTPTKDGSLYGG
-1029 PREVYFTILAPQK
+1029 SRTVNFTILAPQK

-1048 NSDGGTS
+1048 DSDGGTS
-1055 SASPEEAEEGT
+1055 SASTKDAEEGT
-1066 KVELTATPDEGY
+1066 KIELTATPDEGY
-1078 HFVEWQVL
+1078 HFVKWQVL
-1086 SGDVLIENNSFI
+1086 SGD
-1098 MPAAE
+1098 
-1103 VRIQAVFEADTYTV
+1103 
-1117 TLNANG
+1117 
-1123 GTINSGDVTS
+1123 
-1133 YTYGVGAVLPTA
+1133 
-1145 DNMAYTRYTFN
+1145 
-1156 GWYEDSSF
+1156 
-1164 SGSPVT
+1164 
-1170 AISAT
+1170 
-1175 DTGNKTFYA
+1175 
-1184 KWVPVEAQSYTVL
+1184 
-1197 VSASPEAGGTVSG
+1197 
-1210 GGTYTENT
+1210 
-1218 SVTITATPNEGYHFV
+1218 
-1233 EWQVLSGGVSIENNS
+1233 VSIENNS
-1248 FIMPAAEVCIQAV
+1248 FIMPAAEVRIQAV

-1376 TAAAKEG
+1376 IAAAKEG
-1383 YRFVKWTE
+1383 YRFAKWTE

-1402 AFTVTADRTLTAVF
+1402 AFTVTANRTLTAVF

-1431 GMQDTVPYTGAPVRQ
+1431 GLQETVPYTGAPVRQ
-1446 ENINVYH
+1446 ENIKVYH

-1489 KVTQN
+1489 KVTQT

-1499 IDLSRESQNSIS
+1499 IDLSSESQNSIS

-1526 AITVTWNQKKLKE
+1526 AVTVTWNQKKLKE
-1539 KKDYTLTYDTNIT
+1539 KKDYTLTYNTNIT
-1552 EASDDG
+1552 AASDDG

>member
-21 CTPPAFVEAQTITT
+21 CTPSAFAEAQTITT
-35 ADGMCEHHTE
+35 ADGLCEHHTE
-45 HTEDCGYTAGT
+45 HTEDCGYTVGT

-64 HTEDCYTEVTKCV
+64 HTEDCYTEVTECI

-85 TEKTE
+85 PEETE
-90 ESTSGDDAVT
+90 ESTSGDDAVP
-100 ADTEEREPENCTH
+100 ADTEGREPENCTH

-143 AEEGTPCGYVCHIC
+143 AEEGTPCGYVCRIC
-157 PVQDMIDA
+157 PVQDMIDT
-165 LPGGE
+165 LPAGE

-190 KEQLTDEETKQL
+190 KEQLTDEETEQL

-208 DAAAALSALDGQTG
+208 DAAAALSALDGQTEVN
-222 SDVPIP
+222 VPMA
-228 ADIGDTFVVG
+228 ADIGETFDDG
-238 TLSYK
+238 NLSYK
-243 VISTDPAEVELT
+243 VIATDPAEVELT
-255 SGASFTGETLNIP
+255 SGASFTGENLVIP
-268 STVENNGAT
+268 STVENNGVT
-277 YTVTSIGDNAFENNN
+277 YTVTSIGNSAFSQKSN
-292 KIKTVTFPDTLT
+292 IATVAFPDTLT
-304 KIGDS
+304 KIGDD
-309 AFSKCYSL
+309 AFDRCYNL
-317 EGELRLPEGLQ
+317 EGELKLPNGLE

-341 KTVIFPDTLIRIG
+341 KTVIFPDTLICIG
-354 NQAFINCYGLE
+354 NQAFMSCYGLE
-365 GMLTLPEGLK
+365 GTLTLPEGLK
-375 EIGSSAFAGQAEYA
+375 EIGSSAFSGSAEFA
-389 GYNNNKMMN
+389 GYVNNKMMN

-414 DFHAC
+414 AFHAC

-430 TVLERGVFSC
+430 TVLESGVFSC

-448 LPEGLKTIGSL
+448 LPEGLKAISDTS
-459 EQYSSG
+459 QYGNG
-465 PFQHCTSLKTIE
+465 PFAHCKALKTIE
-477 LPDGVEVL
+477 LPDSVELL
-485 GRTAFGQSGL
+485 GLGAFAQSGL
-495 TEITLPKNL
+495 TEITLPKSL
-504 KTIGGGAFC
+504 KTIWDGAFVSC
-513 ACADLKKINWNDN
+513 KDLTTINWNDS
-526 LETVNSNAFEECIG
+526 LETVNSNAFQKCIG

-545 IPAGIANFDPAA
+545 IPAGIANFNPAA
-557 FRDCPNTC
+557 FRQCPSTC

-571 LPLYAALINFKENG
+571 LSLYTALINFKKNG
-585 PNQHNTDYEVVYTG
+585 PNQYDTAYEVVYTG
-599 SMQNA
+599 SMQDVK
-604 QFEDDTFTYIVID
+604 FGDDKFTYIVID
-617 ADNNYVQ
+617 ADKKYVQ
-624 ILGIKEGVTL
+624 ILGIKESVTFD
-634 NADLTLPEKVSYMD
+634 ADLTIPEKVTYMN

-658 GVFNEHSE
+658 GVFNGHSE
-666 LTNITLPDTLKKI
+666 LTKITLPDTLQKI
-679 GNGAFANCT
+679 GDGAFANCT

-888 KIDSSTFDK
+888 KIDSSAFDK

-1086 SGDVLIENNSFI
+1086 SG
-1098 MPAAE
+1098 
-1103 VRIQAVFEADTYTV
+1103 
-1117 TLNANG
+1117 
-1123 GTINSGDVTS
+1123 
-1133 YTYGVGAVLPTA
+1133 
-1145 DNMAYTRYTFN
+1145 
-1156 GWYEDSSF
+1156 
-1164 SGSPVT
+1164 
-1170 AISAT
+1170 
-1175 DTGNKTFYA
+1175 
-1184 KWVPVEAQSYTVL
+1184 
-1197 VSASPEAGGTVSG
+1197 
-1210 GGTYTENT
+1210 
-1218 SVTITATPNEGYHFV
+1218 
-1233 EWQVLSGGVSIENNS
+1233 GVSIENNS

-1336 KWVPVKPGAQSY
+1336 KWVPVNPGAQSY

-1526 AITVTWNQKKLKE
+1526 AVTVTWNQKKLKE

-1643 AVGTASLIIEPAQ
+1643 AVGTESLIIEPAQ

>member
-21 CTPPAFVEAQTITT
+21 CTPSAFAEAQTITT
-35 ADGMCEHHTE
+35 ADGLCEHHTE
-45 HTEDCGYTAGT
+45 HTEDCGYTVGT

-64 HTEDCYTEVTKCV
+64 HTEDCYTEVTECI

-85 TEKTE
+85 PEETE
-90 ESTSGDDAVT
+90 ESTSGDDAVP
-100 ADTEEREPENCTH
+100 ADTEGREPENCTH

-143 AEEGTPCGYVCHIC
+143 AEEGTPCGYVCRIC
-157 PVQDMIDA
+157 PVQDMIDT
-165 LPGGE
+165 LPAGE

-190 KEQLTDEETKQL
+190 KEQLTDEETEQL

-208 DAAAALSALDGQTG
+208 DAAAALSALDGQTEVN
-222 SDVPIP
+222 VPVA
-228 ADIGDTFVVG
+228 ADIGETFDDG
-238 TLSYK
+238 NLSYK
-243 VISTDPAEVELT
+243 VIATDPAEVELT
-255 SGASFTGETLNIP
+255 SGASFTGENLVIP
-268 STVENNGAT
+268 STVENNGVT
-277 YTVTSIGDNAFENNN
+277 YTVTSIGNSAFSQKSN
-292 KIKTVTFPDTLT
+292 IATVAFPDTLT
-304 KIGDS
+304 KIGDD
-309 AFSKCYSL
+309 AFDRCYNL
-317 EGELRLPEGLQ
+317 EGELKLPNGLE

-341 KTVIFPDTLIRIG
+341 KTVIFPDTLICIG
-354 NQAFINCYGLE
+354 NRAFMSCYGLE
-365 GMLTLPEGLK
+365 GTLTLPEGLK
-375 EIGSSAFAGQAEYA
+375 EIGSSAFSGSAEFA
-389 GYNNNKMMN
+389 GYVNNKMMN

-414 DFHAC
+414 AFHAC

-585 PNQHNTDYEVVYTG
+585 PNQYNTDYEVVYTG

-679 GNGAFANCT
+679 GNGAFTKCT
-688 GLMDLT
+688 GLTDLN
-694 LPAAV
+694 LPSAV
-699 EIIGNSAF
+699 EIIDNRAF
-707 YKCTNLQNVVFPNNL
+707 YQCTNLQNVAFSTNL
-722 TEIGSTAF
+722 TEIGGNAF
-730 FSCAIKNID
+730 YKCAIKNVD

-748 DERAFYSCKDLESVK
+748 DERAFSSCEALESVK
-763 LPDCLTTLNGNAFL
+763 FPECLTTLKGETFHK
-777 ECAKLESIN
+777 CTKLESIN
-786 LPKDLTTMGKDVF
+786 LPRALTTMGENVF
-799 NNCTSLAK
+799 GNCTSLAK

-888 KIDSSTFDK
+888 KIDSSAFDK

-1145 DNMAYTRYTFN
+1145 DNMAYTGYTFN

-1218 SVTITATPNEGYHFV
+1218 SVTI
-1233 EWQVLSGGVSIENNS
+1233 
-1248 FIMPAAEVCIQAV
+1248 
-1261 FEADTYT
+1261 
-1268 VTLNANGGT
+1268 
-1277 INSGDVTSYTYGVGA
+1277 
-1292 VLPTADNMSY
+1292 
-1302 TGHTF
+1302 
-1307 NGWYEDSS
+1307 
-1315 FSGSPVTAI
+1315 
-1324 SATDTG
+1324 
-1330 DKTFYA
+1330 
-1336 KWVPVKPGAQSY
+1336 
-1348 TVLVSANPEA
+1348 
-1358 GGTVS
+1358 
-1363 GGGTYT
+1363 
-1369 ENTYVTV
+1369 

-1526 AITVTWNQKKLKE
+1526 AVTVTWNQKKLKE

>member
-21 CTPPAFVEAQTITT
+21 CTPSAFAEAQTITT
-35 ADGMCEHHTE
+35 ADGLCEHHTE
-45 HTEDCGYTAGT
+45 HTEDCGYTVGT

-64 HTEDCYTEVTKCV
+64 HTEDCYTEVTECI

-85 TEKTE
+85 PEETE
-90 ESTSGDDAVT
+90 ESTSGDDAVP
-100 ADTEEREPENCTH
+100 ADTEGREPENCTH

-143 AEEGTPCGYVCHIC
+143 AEEGTPCGYVCRIC
-157 PVQDMIDA
+157 PVQDMIDT
-165 LPGGE
+165 LPAGE

-190 KEQLTDEETKQL
+190 KEQLTDEETEQL

-255 SGASFTGETLNIP
+255 SGASFTGENLVIP
-268 STVENNGAT
+268 STVENNGVT
-277 YTVTSIGDNAFENNN
+277 YTVTSIGNSAFSQKSN
-292 KIKTVTFPDTLT
+292 IATVAFPDTLT
-304 KIGDS
+304 KIGDD
-309 AFSKCYSL
+309 AFDRCYNL
-317 EGELRLPEGLQ
+317 EGELKLPNGLE

-341 KTVIFPDTLIRIG
+341 KTVIFPDTLICIG
-354 NQAFINCYGLE
+354 NQAFMSCYGLE
-365 GMLTLPEGLK
+365 GTLTLPEGLK
-375 EIGSSAFAGQAEYA
+375 EIGSSAFSGSAEFA
-389 GYNNNKMMN
+389 GYVNNKMMN

-414 DFHAC
+414 AFHAC

-430 TVLERGVFSC
+430 TVLESGVFSC

-448 LPEGLKTIGSL
+448 LPEGLKAISDTS
-459 EQYSSG
+459 QYGNG
-465 PFQHCTSLKTIE
+465 PFAHCKALKTIE
-477 LPDGVEVL
+477 LPDSVELL
-485 GRTAFGQSGL
+485 GLGAFAQSGL
-495 TEITLPKNL
+495 TEITLPKSL
-504 KTIGGGAFC
+504 KTIWDGAFVSC
-513 ACADLKKINWNDN
+513 KDLTTINWNDS
-526 LETVNSNAFEECIG
+526 LETVNSNAFQKCIG

-585 PNQHNTDYEVVYTG
+585 PNQYNTDYEVVYTG

-679 GNGAFANCT
+679 GNGAFTKCT
-688 GLMDLT
+688 GLTDLN
-694 LPAAV
+694 LPSAV
-699 EIIGNSAF
+699 EIIDNRAF
-707 YKCTNLQNVVFPNNL
+707 YQCTNLQNVAFSTNL
-722 TEIGSTAF
+722 TEIGGNAF
-730 FSCAIKNID
+730 YKCAIKNVD

-748 DERAFYSCKDLESVK
+748 DERAFSSCEALESVK
-763 LPDCLTTLNGNAFL
+763 FPECLTTLKGETFHK
-777 ECAKLESIN
+777 CTKLESIN
-786 LPKDLTTMGKDVF
+786 LPRALTTMGENVF
-799 NNCTSLAK
+799 GNCTSLAK

-888 KIDSSTFDK
+888 KIDSSAFDK

-1145 DNMAYTRYTFN
+1145 DNMSYTGHTFN

-1184 KWVPVEAQSYTVL
+1184 KWVPVE
-1197 VSASPEAGGTVSG
+1197 
-1210 GGTYTENT
+1210 
-1218 SVTITATPNEGYHFV
+1218 
-1233 EWQVLSGGVSIENNS
+1233 
-1248 FIMPAAEVCIQAV
+1248 
-1261 FEADTYT
+1261 
-1268 VTLNANGGT
+1268 
-1277 INSGDVTSYTYGVGA
+1277 
-1292 VLPTADNMSY
+1292 
-1302 TGHTF
+1302 
-1307 NGWYEDSS
+1307 
-1315 FSGSPVTAI
+1315 
-1324 SATDTG
+1324 
-1330 DKTFYA
+1330 
-1336 KWVPVKPGAQSY
+1336 AQSY

-1526 AITVTWNQKKLKE
+1526 AVTVTWNQKKLKE

>member
-21 CTPPAFVEAQTITT
+21 CTPSAFAEAQTITT
-35 ADGMCEHHTE
+35 ADGLCEHHTE
-45 HTEDCGYTAGT
+45 HTEDCGYTVGT

-64 HTEDCYTEVTKCV
+64 HTEDCYTEVTECI

-85 TEKTE
+85 PEETE
-90 ESTSGDDAVT
+90 ESTSGDDAVP

-157 PVQDMIDA
+157 PVQDMIDT
-165 LPGGE
+165 LPAGE

-190 KEQLTDEETKQL
+190 KEQLTDEETEQL

-208 DAAAALSALDGQTG
+208 DAAAALSALDGQTEVN
-222 SDVPIP
+222 VPVA
-228 ADIGDTFVVG
+228 ADIGETFDDG
-238 TLSYK
+238 NLSYK
-243 VISTDPAEVELT
+243 VIATDPAEVELT
-255 SGASFTGETLNIP
+255 SGASFTGENLVIP
-268 STVENNGAT
+268 STVENNGVT
-277 YTVTSIGDNAFENNN
+277 YTVTSIGNSAFSQKSN
-292 KIKTVTFPDTLT
+292 IATVAFPDTLT
-304 KIGDS
+304 KIGDD
-309 AFSKCYSL
+309 AFDRCYNL
-317 EGELRLPEGLQ
+317 EGELKLPNGLE

-341 KTVIFPDTLIRIG
+341 KTVIFPDTLICIG
-354 NQAFINCYGLE
+354 NQAFMSCYGLE
-365 GMLTLPEGLK
+365 GTLTLPEGLK
-375 EIGSSAFAGQAEYA
+375 EIGSSAFSGSAEFA
-389 GYNNNKMMN
+389 GYVNNKMMN

-414 DFHAC
+414 AFHAC

-585 PNQHNTDYEVVYTG
+585 PNQYNTDYEVVYTG

-679 GNGAFANCT
+679 GNGAFTKCT
-688 GLMDLT
+688 GLTDLN
-694 LPAAV
+694 LPSAV
-699 EIIGNSAF
+699 EIIDNRAF
-707 YKCTNLQNVVFPNNL
+707 YQCTNLQNVAFSTNL
-722 TEIGSTAF
+722 TEIGGNAF
-730 FSCAIKNID
+730 YKCAIKNVD

-748 DERAFYSCKDLESVK
+748 DERAFSSCEALESVK
-763 LPDCLTTLNGNAFL
+763 FPECLTTLKGETFHK
-777 ECAKLESIN
+777 CTKLESIN
-786 LPKDLTTMGKDVF
+786 LPRALTTMGENVF
-799 NNCTSLAK
+799 GNCTSLAK
-807 VDCPPDMVLTEL
+807 VECPPDMVLTEL
-819 PDYTFAGCINLSEI
+819 PGYTFGGCISLSEI
-833 TLPVSIKKIGWSAFN
+833 TLPISIKKIGRSAFG
-848 NCGKLQNFTLPAEL
+848 NCNKLQNFTLPTEL
-862 EELASYAFYFC
+862 EELDTYAFYSC

-888 KIDSSTFDK
+888 GIGSSAFDK

-906 KNNSLQTLGN
+906 KNNSLQTLEN

-1145 DNMAYTRYTFN
+1145 DNMAYTGYTFN

-1197 VSASPEAGGTVSG
+1197 VSAS
-1210 GGTYTENT
+1210 
-1218 SVTITATPNEGYHFV
+1218 
-1233 EWQVLSGGVSIENNS
+1233 
-1248 FIMPAAEVCIQAV
+1248 
-1261 FEADTYT
+1261 
-1268 VTLNANGGT
+1268 
-1277 INSGDVTSYTYGVGA
+1277 
-1292 VLPTADNMSY
+1292 
-1302 TGHTF
+1302 
-1307 NGWYEDSS
+1307 
-1315 FSGSPVTAI
+1315 
-1324 SATDTG
+1324 
-1330 DKTFYA
+1330 
-1336 KWVPVKPGAQSY
+1336 
-1348 TVLVSANPEA
+1348 PEA

-1446 ENINVYH
+1446 ENIKVYH

-1499 IDLSRESQNSIS
+1499 IDLSSESQNSIS

-1526 AITVTWNQKKLKE
+1526 AVTVTWNQKKLKE
-1539 KKDYTLTYDTNIT
+1539 KKDYTLTYNTNIT
-1552 EASDDG
+1552 AASDDG

>member
-21 CTPPAFVEAQTITT
+21 CTPSAFAEAQTITT
-35 ADGMCEHHTE
+35 ADGLCEHHTE
-45 HTEDCGYTAGT
+45 HTEDCGYTVGT

-64 HTEDCYTEVTKCV
+64 HTEDCYTEVTECI

-85 TEKTE
+85 PEETE
-90 ESTSGDDAVT
+90 ESTSGDDAVP
-100 ADTEEREPENCTH
+100 ADTEGREPENCTH

-143 AEEGTPCGYVCHIC
+143 AEEGTPCGYVCRIC
-157 PVQDMIDA
+157 PVQDMIDT
-165 LPGGE
+165 LPAGE

-190 KEQLTDEETKQL
+190 KEQLTDEETEQL

-354 NQAFINCYGLE
+354 NQAFMSCYGLE
-365 GMLTLPEGLK
+365 GTLTLPEGLK
-375 EIGSSAFAGQAEYA
+375 EIGSSAFSGSAEFA
-389 GYNNNKMMN
+389 GYVNNKMMN

-414 DFHAC
+414 AFHAC

-430 TVLERGVFSC
+430 TVLESGVFSC

-799 NNCTSLAK
+799 GNCTSLAK

-888 KIDSSTFDK
+888 KIDSSAFDK

-1145 DNMAYTRYTFN
+1145 DNM
-1156 GWYEDSSF
+1156 
-1164 SGSPVT
+1164 
-1170 AISAT
+1170 
-1175 DTGNKTFYA
+1175 
-1184 KWVPVEAQSYTVL
+1184 
-1197 VSASPEAGGTVSG
+1197 
-1210 GGTYTENT
+1210 
-1218 SVTITATPNEGYHFV
+1218 
-1233 EWQVLSGGVSIENNS
+1233 
-1248 FIMPAAEVCIQAV
+1248 
-1261 FEADTYT
+1261 
-1268 VTLNANGGT
+1268 
-1277 INSGDVTSYTYGVGA
+1277 
-1292 VLPTADNMSY
+1292 SY

-1446 ENINVYH
+1446 ENIKVYH

-1499 IDLSRESQNSIS
+1499 IDLSSESQNSIS

-1526 AITVTWNQKKLKE
+1526 AVTVTWNQKKLKE
-1539 KKDYTLTYDTNIT
+1539 KKDYTLTYNTNIT
-1552 EASDDG
+1552 AASDDG

-1688 YTGAPITPDITVFTG
+1688 YTGAPITPNITVFTG